1 MNKKM
6 SRFIS
11 ALLVVAMVCAM
22 VPAVF
27 AAVTGVSISGAPS
40 GEVEIGYTTPL
51 TATVIGD
58 EGTDQT
64 VTWSSSAPTTV
75 SVSNGEIKALAA
87 GTATITATST
97 ADHTKSATCEIK
109 VKSTV
114 PVTGVTLVPPSL
126 TLTVGGTET
135 LTATVAPGN
144 ATNKNVTWSS
154 DKDTVATVSN
164 GTVTAVGV
172 GNATITVTT
181 EDGSKTAT
189 CNVTVSKAN
198 VSIDPTLVF
207 TKTVAVGTDIS
218 AIGLPATGE
227 ITVSGS
233 TKVIY
238 NILWSPDGYNKN
250 KAGTYTLKGT
260 PSLKAEDAG
269 NYNLTTTE
277 VTAEITVVEGP
288 TIQVTALS
296 SEMLVKKGA
305 TGKTLS
311 VTATATAGDG
321 TTNLT
326 SNLKYQW
333 KVSDTVNGTF
343 VNVANGASPVF
354 AIPTDTIGVKY
365 YACELTVKDPKTDT
379 EAKRMTNAIKVEVCG
394 AYRVRLATDGDTNK
408 PITVGTKP
416 TITATVEQFN
426 EKNNSF
432 EPALSYNKLTWK
444 LATSGDQYKFATLTP
459 DSTNRRAVLNTFG
472 VESTNAAT
480 KMTVKVVLTEE
491 YYSEISF
498 DVKAGSAQKITV
510 PSVGGGAT
518 FTASAF
524 MNAVKAATTNTEFDY
539 VMFTAPSN
547 GTLYESI
554 SSKTKITTGDKCFY
568 NPGKNDYA
576 LDGIYFVPAANAKE
590 PSVSYV
596 AYNPSGGVVAAGT
609 VVISGSAGDIV
620 YETSSNQS
628 VKFDEA
634 DFQKFF
640 ATVFKRGTLSYV
652 NFDVKY
658 DNNLNTRTHGYLY
671 ESSDRNADYVRE
683 NRDYVY
689 DVTSRQCDLDTI
701 VFTAGTR
708 TSKYT
713 VTIPFTAYGT
723 EYNSTKAVYVNGY
736 VTISVNDGKAT
747 TIYSVGTSFKGD
759 LYKAMIPDNYTEREV
774 KGFYVE
780 FGTVTGGKLYY
791 DYKTIA
797 SAKEVSSKTVF
808 FFDAGRNELDL
819 SDVYFVPEAGATTAK
834 VTYTIYNNKTKV
846 DTGSLTF
853 TVIQQTKSNYFSDVT
868 ESNTG
873 KWSANSIDFM
883 SANELVTG
891 TAAKTFSPNQT
902 MTRAMLVTIL
912 YRVADKPSVK
922 NVSNPFTDVKAGTYY
937 YDAVLWAYKNNIVT
951 GTSNTTFN
959 PNGAVTREQIAAI
972 LYRYAG
978 SPRVNASLKGYSDQN
993 KVSTYATTA
1002 MEWAVKNGIITGKS
1016 ATTLDPTGKGTRAE
1030 VAVMLHRYLTK

>member
-27 AAVTGVSISGAPS
+27 AAVTGVTIKNAPT
-40 GEVEIGYTTPL
+40 EAIF
-51 TATVIGD
+51 
-58 EGTDQT
+58 EGT
-64 VTWSSSAPTTV
+64 V
-75 SVSNGEIKALAA
+75 
-87 GTATITATST
+87 
-97 ADHTKSATCEIK
+97 
-109 VKSTV
+109 
-114 PVTGVTLVPPSL
+114 L
-126 TLTVGGTET
+126 TLTAEVTKENEADVVPA
-135 LTATVAPGN
+135 LQWASSDATVASVDA
-144 ATNKNVTWSS
+144 ATGVVTAL
-154 DKDTVATVSN
+154 KEGTAAI
-164 GTVTAVGV
+164 TVTAGE
-172 GNATITVTT
+172 GI
-181 EDGSKTAT
+181 TAT
-189 CNVTVSKAN
+189 CNITVAPKTPTSYTVTPNTLTVVKGIT
-198 VSIDPTLVF
+198 IDELSTKLPKKVTAVFGDKRSDVCDVTWDPRTFDNTKVGVEQTLSAIKVDLPAGAEVDPSAMPTL
-207 TKTVAVGTDIS
+207 TV
-218 AIGLPATGE
+218 
-227 ITVSGS
+227 
-233 TKVIY
+233 
-238 NILWSPDGYNKN
+238 
-250 KAGTYTLKGT
+250 
-260 PSLKAEDAG
+260 
-269 NYNLTTTE
+269 
-277 VTAEITVVEGP
+277 TVVEGP

-326 SNLKYQW
+326 PNLKYQW
-333 KVSDTVNGTF
+333 KVSDAVNGTF
-343 VNVANGASPVF
+343 VNVANGTSSTF
-354 AIPTDTIGVKY
+354 IIPTDTIGVKY

-379 EAKRMTNAIKVEVCG
+379 EAKRMTDAIKVEVCG

-426 EKNNSF
+426 EKTNSF
-432 EPALSYNKLTWK
+432 EPAVNYNNLKWSLST
-444 LATSGDQYKFATLTP
+444 TGDQYKFATLTP
-459 DSTNRRAVLNTFG
+459 DSTGRRAVLNTFG
-472 VESTNAAT
+472 VETTNTST
-480 KMTVKVVLTEE
+480 KMTVKVMIEGTE
-491 YYSEISF
+491 YFSEVAF

-596 AYNPSGGVVAAGT
+596 AYNTFGGVVAAGT

-689 DVTSRQCDLDTI
+689 DATSRQYDLDTI

-819 SDVYFVPEAGATTAK
+819 TDVYFVPEAGATTAK
-834 VTYTIYNNKTKV
+834 VTYTIYNNKTKI

>member
-27 AAVTGVSISGAPS
+27 AAVTGVTIKNAPT
-40 GEVEIGYTTPL
+40 EAIF
-51 TATVIGD
+51 
-58 EGTDQT
+58 EGT
-64 VTWSSSAPTTV
+64 V
-75 SVSNGEIKALAA
+75 
-87 GTATITATST
+87 
-97 ADHTKSATCEIK
+97 
-109 VKSTV
+109 
-114 PVTGVTLVPPSL
+114 L
-126 TLTVGGTET
+126 TLTAEVTKENEADVVPA
-135 LTATVAPGN
+135 LQWASSDATVASVDA
-144 ATNKNVTWSS
+144 ATGVVTAL
-154 DKDTVATVSN
+154 KEGTAAI
-164 GTVTAVGV
+164 TVTAGEKSASCNIKVAPKTPTSYTVTPNTLTVVKGITIDELTTKLPSKVTAVFGDKRSDVCDVTWDPRTFDNTKVGV
-172 GNATITVTT
+172 EQTLSAIKVDLPAGAEV
-181 EDGSKTAT
+181 DPSAM
-189 CNVTVSKAN
+189 
-198 VSIDPTLVF
+198 PTL
-207 TKTVAVGTDIS
+207 TV
-218 AIGLPATGE
+218 
-227 ITVSGS
+227 
-233 TKVIY
+233 
-238 NILWSPDGYNKN
+238 
-250 KAGTYTLKGT
+250 
-260 PSLKAEDAG
+260 
-269 NYNLTTTE
+269 
-277 VTAEITVVEGP
+277 TVVEGP

-326 SNLKYQW
+326 LNLKYQW
-333 KVSDTVNGTF
+333 KVSDAVNGTF
-343 VNVANGASPVF
+343 VNVANGTSSTF
-354 AIPTDTIGVKY
+354 IIPTDTIGVKY
-365 YACELTVKDPKTDT
+365 YACELTVKGPKTDT
-379 EAKRMTNAIKVEVCG
+379 EAKRMTDAIKVEVCG

-426 EKNNSF
+426 EKTNSF
-432 EPALSYNKLTWK
+432 EPTVNYNNLKWSLST
-444 LATSGDQYKFATLTP
+444 TGDQYKFATLTP
-459 DSTNRRAVLNTFG
+459 DSTGRRAVLNTFG
-472 VESTNAAT
+472 VETTNTST
-480 KMTVKVVLTEE
+480 KMTVKVMIEGTE
-491 YYSEISF
+491 YFSEVAF

-596 AYNPSGGVVAAGT
+596 AYNTFGGVVAAGT

-689 DVTSRQCDLDTI
+689 DATSRQYDLDTI

-819 SDVYFVPEAGATTAK
+819 TDVYFVPEAGATTAK
-834 VTYTIYNNKTKV
+834 ITYTIYNNKTKV

>member
-27 AAVTGVSISGAPS
+27 AAVTGVTIKNAPT
-40 GEVEIGYTTPL
+40 EAIF
-51 TATVIGD
+51 
-58 EGTDQT
+58 EGT
-64 VTWSSSAPTTV
+64 V
-75 SVSNGEIKALAA
+75 
-87 GTATITATST
+87 
-97 ADHTKSATCEIK
+97 
-109 VKSTV
+109 
-114 PVTGVTLVPPSL
+114 L
-126 TLTVGGTET
+126 TLTAEVTKENEADVVPA
-135 LTATVAPGN
+135 LQWASSDATVASVDA
-144 ATNKNVTWSS
+144 ATGVVTAL
-154 DKDTVATVSN
+154 KEGTAAI
-164 GTVTAVGV
+164 TVTAGEGITASCNITVAPKTPTSYTVTPNTLTVVKGITIDELTTKLPSKVTAVFGGKRSDVCDVTWDPRTFDNTKVGV
-172 GNATITVTT
+172 EQTLSAIKVDLPAGAEV
-181 EDGSKTAT
+181 DPSAM
-189 CNVTVSKAN
+189 
-198 VSIDPTLVF
+198 PTL
-207 TKTVAVGTDIS
+207 TV
-218 AIGLPATGE
+218 
-227 ITVSGS
+227 
-233 TKVIY
+233 
-238 NILWSPDGYNKN
+238 
-250 KAGTYTLKGT
+250 
-260 PSLKAEDAG
+260 
-269 NYNLTTTE
+269 
-277 VTAEITVVEGP
+277 TVVEGP

-305 TGKTLS
+305 IGKTLS

-326 SNLKYQW
+326 PNLKYQW
-333 KVSDTVNGTF
+333 KVSDAVNGTF
-343 VNVANGASPVF
+343 VNVANGTSSTF
-354 AIPTDTIGVKY
+354 IIPTDTIGVKY

-379 EAKRMTNAIKVEVCG
+379 EAKRMTDAIKVEVCG

-426 EKNNSF
+426 EKTNSF
-432 EPALSYNKLTWK
+432 EPAVNYNNLKWSLST
-444 LATSGDQYKFATLTP
+444 TGDQYKFATLTP
-459 DSTNRRAVLNTFG
+459 DSTSRRAVLNTFG
-472 VESTNAAT
+472 VETTNTST
-480 KMTVKVVLTEE
+480 KMTVKVMIEGTE
-491 YYSEISF
+491 YFSEVAF

-596 AYNPSGGVVAAGT
+596 AYNTFGGVVAAGT

-689 DVTSRQCDLDTI
+689 DATSRQYDLDTI

-834 VTYTIYNNKTKV
+834 VTYTIYNNKTKI

>member
-27 AAVTGVSISGAPS
+27 AAVTGVTIKNAPT
-40 GEVEIGYTTPL
+40 EAIF
-51 TATVIGD
+51 
-58 EGTDQT
+58 EGT
-64 VTWSSSAPTTV
+64 V
-75 SVSNGEIKALAA
+75 
-87 GTATITATST
+87 
-97 ADHTKSATCEIK
+97 
-109 VKSTV
+109 
-114 PVTGVTLVPPSL
+114 L
-126 TLTVGGTET
+126 TLTAEVTKENEADEVPA
-135 LTATVAPGN
+135 LQWASSDATVASVDA
-144 ATNKNVTWSS
+144 ATGVVTAL
-154 DKDTVATVSN
+154 KEGTAAI
-164 GTVTAVGV
+164 TVTAGEKSASCNIKVAPKTPTSYTVTPNTLTVVKGITIDELTTKLPSKVTAVFGDKRSDVCDVTWDPRTFDNTKVGV
-172 GNATITVTT
+172 EQTLSAIKVDLPAGAEV
-181 EDGSKTAT
+181 DPSAM
-189 CNVTVSKAN
+189 
-198 VSIDPTLVF
+198 PTL
-207 TKTVAVGTDIS
+207 TV
-218 AIGLPATGE
+218 
-227 ITVSGS
+227 
-233 TKVIY
+233 
-238 NILWSPDGYNKN
+238 
-250 KAGTYTLKGT
+250 
-260 PSLKAEDAG
+260 
-269 NYNLTTTE
+269 
-277 VTAEITVVEGP
+277 TVVEGP

-326 SNLKYQW
+326 PNLKYQW
-333 KVSDTVNGTF
+333 KVSDAVNGTF
-343 VNVANGASPVF
+343 VNVANGTSSTF
-354 AIPTDTIGVKY
+354 IIPTDTIGVKY

-379 EAKRMTNAIKVEVCG
+379 EAKRMTDAIKVEVCG

-426 EKNNSF
+426 EKTNSF
-432 EPALSYNKLTWK
+432 EPAVNYNNLKWSLST
-444 LATSGDQYKFATLTP
+444 TGDQYKFATLTP
-459 DSTNRRAVLNTFG
+459 DSTGRRAVLNTFG
-472 VESTNAAT
+472 VETTNTST
-480 KMTVKVVLTEE
+480 KMTVKVMIEGTE
-491 YYSEISF
+491 YFSEVAF

-596 AYNPSGGVVAAGT
+596 AYNTFGGVVAAGT

-689 DVTSRQCDLDTI
+689 DATSRQYDLDTI

-819 SDVYFVPEAGATTAK
+819 TDVYFVPEAGATTAK
-834 VTYTIYNNKTKV
+834 VTYTIYNNKTKI

>member
-27 AAVTGVSISGAPS
+27 AAVTGVTIKNAPT
-40 GEVEIGYTTPL
+40 EAIF
-51 TATVIGD
+51 
-58 EGTDQT
+58 EGT
-64 VTWSSSAPTTV
+64 V
-75 SVSNGEIKALAA
+75 
-87 GTATITATST
+87 
-97 ADHTKSATCEIK
+97 
-109 VKSTV
+109 
-114 PVTGVTLVPPSL
+114 L
-126 TLTVGGTET
+126 TLTAEVTKENEADVVPA
-135 LTATVAPGN
+135 LQWASSDATVASVDA
-144 ATNKNVTWSS
+144 ATGVVTAL
-154 DKDTVATVSN
+154 KEGTAAI
-164 GTVTAVGV
+164 TVTAGEGITASCNITVAPKTPTSYTVTPNTLTVVKGITIDELTTKLPSKVTAVFGDKRSDVCDVTWDPCTFDNTKVGV
-172 GNATITVTT
+172 EQTLSAIKVDLPAGAEV
-181 EDGSKTAT
+181 DPSAM
-189 CNVTVSKAN
+189 
-198 VSIDPTLVF
+198 PTL
-207 TKTVAVGTDIS
+207 TV
-218 AIGLPATGE
+218 
-227 ITVSGS
+227 
-233 TKVIY
+233 
-238 NILWSPDGYNKN
+238 
-250 KAGTYTLKGT
+250 
-260 PSLKAEDAG
+260 
-269 NYNLTTTE
+269 
-277 VTAEITVVEGP
+277 TVVEGP

-326 SNLKYQW
+326 ANLKYQW
-333 KVSDTVNGTF
+333 KVSDAVNGTF
-343 VNVANGASPVF
+343 VNVANGTSSTF
-354 AIPTDTIGVKY
+354 IIPTDTIGVKY

-379 EAKRMTNAIKVEVCG
+379 EAKRMTDAIKVEVCG

-426 EKNNSF
+426 EKTNSF
-432 EPALSYNKLTWK
+432 EPAVNYNNLKWSLST
-444 LATSGDQYKFATLTP
+444 TGDQYKFATLTP
-459 DSTNRRAVLNTFG
+459 DSTGRRAVLNTFG
-472 VESTNAAT
+472 VETTNTST
-480 KMTVKVVLTEE
+480 KMTVKVMIEGTE
-491 YYSEISF
+491 YFSEVAF

-596 AYNPSGGVVAAGT
+596 AYNTFGGVVAAGT

-689 DVTSRQCDLDTI
+689 DATSRQYDLDTI

-951 GTSNTTFN
+951 GTSSTTFN

>member
-1 MNKKM
+1 M
-6 SRFIS
+6 
-11 ALLVVAMVCAM
+11 
-22 VPAVF
+22 
-27 AAVTGVSISGAPS
+27 
-40 GEVEIGYTTPL
+40 
-51 TATVIGD
+51 
-58 EGTDQT
+58 
-64 VTWSSSAPTTV
+64 
-75 SVSNGEIKALAA
+75 
-87 GTATITATST
+87 
-97 ADHTKSATCEIK
+97 
-109 VKSTV
+109 
-114 PVTGVTLVPPSL
+114 
-126 TLTVGGTET
+126 
-135 LTATVAPGN
+135 
-144 ATNKNVTWSS
+144 
-154 DKDTVATVSN
+154 
-164 GTVTAVGV
+164 
-172 GNATITVTT
+172 
-181 EDGSKTAT
+181 
-189 CNVTVSKAN
+189 
-198 VSIDPTLVF
+198 
-207 TKTVAVGTDIS
+207 
-218 AIGLPATGE
+218 
-227 ITVSGS
+227 
-233 TKVIY
+233 
-238 NILWSPDGYNKN
+238 
-250 KAGTYTLKGT
+250 
-260 PSLKAEDAG
+260 
-269 NYNLTTTE
+269 
-277 VTAEITVVEGP
+277 
-288 TIQVTALS
+288 
-296 SEMLVKKGA
+296 
-305 TGKTLS
+305 
-311 VTATATAGDG
+311 
-321 TTNLT
+321 
-326 SNLKYQW
+326 
-333 KVSDTVNGTF
+333 
-343 VNVANGASPVF
+343 
-354 AIPTDTIGVKY
+354 
-365 YACELTVKDPKTDT
+365 
-379 EAKRMTNAIKVEVCG
+379 
-394 AYRVRLATDGDTNK
+394 
-408 PITVGTKP
+408 
-416 TITATVEQFN
+416 
-426 EKNNSF
+426 
-432 EPALSYNKLTWK
+432 
-444 LATSGDQYKFATLTP
+444 
-459 DSTNRRAVLNTFG
+459 
-472 VESTNAAT
+472 
-480 KMTVKVVLTEE
+480 
-491 YYSEISF
+491 
-498 DVKAGSAQKITV
+498 
-510 PSVGGGAT
+510 
-518 FTASAF
+518 
-524 MNAVKAATTNTEFDY
+524 
-539 VMFTAPSN
+539 
-547 GTLYESI
+547 
-554 SSKTKITTGDKCFY
+554 
-568 NPGKNDYA
+568 
-576 LDGIYFVPAANAKE
+576 
-590 PSVSYV
+590 
-596 AYNPSGGVVAAGT
+596 
-609 VVISGSAGDIV
+609 
-620 YETSSNQS
+620 
-628 VKFDEA
+628 
-634 DFQKFF
+634 
-640 ATVFKRGTLSYV
+640 FKRGTLSYV

-689 DVTSRQCDLDTI
+689 DATSRQYDLDTI

-819 SDVYFVPEAGATTAK
+819 TDVYFVPEAGATTAK
-834 VTYTIYNNKTKV
+834 VTYTIYNNKTKI

>member
-27 AAVTGVSISGAPS
+27 AAVTGVTIKNAPT
-40 GEVEIGYTTPL
+40 EAIF
-51 TATVIGD
+51 
-58 EGTDQT
+58 EGT
-64 VTWSSSAPTTV
+64 V
-75 SVSNGEIKALAA
+75 
-87 GTATITATST
+87 
-97 ADHTKSATCEIK
+97 
-109 VKSTV
+109 
-114 PVTGVTLVPPSL
+114 L
-126 TLTVGGTET
+126 TLTAEVTKENEADVVPA
-135 LTATVAPGN
+135 LQWASSDATVASVDA
-144 ATNKNVTWSS
+144 ATGVVTAL
-154 DKDTVATVSN
+154 KEGTAAI
-164 GTVTAVGV
+164 TVTAGEGITASCNITVAPKTPTSYTVTPNTLTVVKGITIDELTTKLPSKVTAVFGDKRSDVCDVTWDPRTFDNTKVGV
-172 GNATITVTT
+172 EQTLSAIKVDLPAGAEV
-181 EDGSKTAT
+181 DPSAM
-189 CNVTVSKAN
+189 
-198 VSIDPTLVF
+198 PTL
-207 TKTVAVGTDIS
+207 TV
-218 AIGLPATGE
+218 
-227 ITVSGS
+227 
-233 TKVIY
+233 
-238 NILWSPDGYNKN
+238 
-250 KAGTYTLKGT
+250 
-260 PSLKAEDAG
+260 
-269 NYNLTTTE
+269 
-277 VTAEITVVEGP
+277 TVVEGP

-326 SNLKYQW
+326 PNLKYQW
-333 KVSDTVNGTF
+333 KVSDAVNGTF
-343 VNVANGASPVF
+343 VNVANGTSSTF
-354 AIPTDTIGVKY
+354 IIPTDTIGVKY

-379 EAKRMTNAIKVEVCG
+379 EAKRMTDAIKVEVCG

-426 EKNNSF
+426 EKTNSF
-432 EPALSYNKLTWK
+432 EPAVNYNNLKWSLST
-444 LATSGDQYKFATLTP
+444 TGDQYKFATLTP
-459 DSTNRRAVLNTFG
+459 DSTGRRAVLNTFG
-472 VESTNAAT
+472 VETTNTST
-480 KMTVKVVLTEE
+480 KMTVKVMIEGTE
-491 YYSEISF
+491 YFSEVAF

-596 AYNPSGGVVAAGT
+596 AYNTFGGVVAAGT

-689 DVTSRQCDLDTI
+689 DATSRQYDLDTI

-834 VTYTIYNNKTKV
+834 VTYTIYNNKTKI

>member
-27 AAVTGVSISGAPS
+27 AAVTGVTIKNAPT
-40 GEVEIGYTTPL
+40 EAIF
-51 TATVIGD
+51 
-58 EGTDQT
+58 EGT
-64 VTWSSSAPTTV
+64 V
-75 SVSNGEIKALAA
+75 
-87 GTATITATST
+87 
-97 ADHTKSATCEIK
+97 
-109 VKSTV
+109 
-114 PVTGVTLVPPSL
+114 L
-126 TLTVGGTET
+126 TLTAEVTKENEADVVPA
-135 LTATVAPGN
+135 LQWASSDATVASVDA
-144 ATNKNVTWSS
+144 ATGVVTAL
-154 DKDTVATVSN
+154 KEGTAAI
-164 GTVTAVGV
+164 TVTAGEKSASCNIKVAPKTPTSYTVTPNTLTVVKGITIDELTTKLPSKVTAVFGDKRSDVCDVTWDPRTFDNTKVGV
-172 GNATITVTT
+172 
-181 EDGSKTAT
+181 EQ
-189 CNVTVSKAN
+189 
-198 VSIDPTLVF
+198 TL
-207 TKTVAVGTDIS
+207 S
-218 AIGLPATGE
+218 AIKVGLPAGAEVDPSAMPTL
-227 ITVSGS
+227 TV
-233 TKVIY
+233 
-238 NILWSPDGYNKN
+238 
-250 KAGTYTLKGT
+250 
-260 PSLKAEDAG
+260 
-269 NYNLTTTE
+269 
-277 VTAEITVVEGP
+277 TVVEGP

-326 SNLKYQW
+326 PNLKYQW
-333 KVSDTVNGTF
+333 KVSDAVNGTF
-343 VNVANGASPVF
+343 VNVANGTSSTF
-354 AIPTDTIGVKY
+354 IIPTDTIGVKY

-379 EAKRMTNAIKVEVCG
+379 EAKRMTDAIKVEVCG

-426 EKNNSF
+426 EKTNSF
-432 EPALSYNKLTWK
+432 EPAVNYNNLKWSLST
-444 LATSGDQYKFATLTP
+444 TGDQYKFATLTP
-459 DSTNRRAVLNTFG
+459 DSTGRRAVLNTFG
-472 VESTNAAT
+472 VETTNTST
-480 KMTVKVVLTEE
+480 KMTVKVMIEGTE
-491 YYSEISF
+491 YFSEVAF

-596 AYNPSGGVVAAGT
+596 AYNTFGGVVAAGT

-683 NRDYVY
+683 TRDYVY
-689 DVTSRQCDLDTI
+689 DATSRQYDLDTI

-951 GTSNTTFN
+951 GTSSTTFN

>member
-27 AAVTGVSISGAPS
+27 AAVTGVTIKNAPT
-40 GEVEIGYTTPL
+40 EAIF
-51 TATVIGD
+51 
-58 EGTDQT
+58 EGT
-64 VTWSSSAPTTV
+64 V
-75 SVSNGEIKALAA
+75 
-87 GTATITATST
+87 
-97 ADHTKSATCEIK
+97 
-109 VKSTV
+109 
-114 PVTGVTLVPPSL
+114 L
-126 TLTVGGTET
+126 TLTAEVTKENEADEVPA
-135 LTATVAPGN
+135 LQWASSDATVASVDA
-144 ATNKNVTWSS
+144 ATGVVTAL
-154 DKDTVATVSN
+154 KEGTAAI
-164 GTVTAVGV
+164 TVTAGEKSASCNIKVAPKTPTSYTGYTDKLTVVKGITIDELTTKLPEKVTANFSDKRSDVCDVAWDPRTFDNTKVGV
-172 GNATITVTT
+172 EQTLSAIKVDLPAGAEV
-181 EDGSKTAT
+181 DPSAM
-189 CNVTVSKAN
+189 
-198 VSIDPTLVF
+198 PTL
-207 TKTVAVGTDIS
+207 TV
-218 AIGLPATGE
+218 
-227 ITVSGS
+227 
-233 TKVIY
+233 
-238 NILWSPDGYNKN
+238 
-250 KAGTYTLKGT
+250 
-260 PSLKAEDAG
+260 
-269 NYNLTTTE
+269 
-277 VTAEITVVEGP
+277 TVVEGP

-326 SNLKYQW
+326 PNLKYQW
-333 KVSDTVNGTF
+333 KVSDTVNGIF
-343 VNVANGASPVF
+343 GNVANGTSSTFV
-354 AIPTDTIGVKY
+354 IPTDTIGVKY

-379 EAKRMTNAIKVEVCG
+379 EAKRMTDAIKVEVCG

-426 EKNNSF
+426 EKTNSF
-432 EPALSYNKLTWK
+432 EPALSYNKLTWS
-444 LATSGDQYKFATLTP
+444 LATGGDQYKFATLTP
-459 DSTNRRAVLNTFG
+459 DSTGRRAVLNTFG

-480 KMTVKVVLTEE
+480 KMTVKVVLEGTE
-491 YYSEISF
+491 YYGEVAF

-524 MNAVKAATTNTEFDY
+524 MNAVKAATYNTEFDY

-554 SSKTKITTGDKCFY
+554 SSKIKITTGDKCFY

-596 AYNPSGGVVAAGT
+596 AYNTFGGVVAAGT

-689 DVTSRQCDLDTI
+689 DATSRQYDLDTI

-819 SDVYFVPEAGATTAK
+819 TDVYFVPEAGATTAK

-978 SPRVNASLKGYSDQN
+978 SPRVNASLRGYSDQN

>member
-27 AAVTGVSISGAPS
+27 AAVTGVTIKNAPT
-40 GEVEIGYTTPL
+40 EAIF
-51 TATVIGD
+51 
-58 EGTDQT
+58 EGT
-64 VTWSSSAPTTV
+64 V
-75 SVSNGEIKALAA
+75 
-87 GTATITATST
+87 
-97 ADHTKSATCEIK
+97 
-109 VKSTV
+109 
-114 PVTGVTLVPPSL
+114 L
-126 TLTVGGTET
+126 TLTAEVTKENEADEVPA
-135 LTATVAPGN
+135 LQWASSDATVASVDPSTGV
-144 ATNKNVTWSS
+144 VTAL
-154 DKDTVATVSN
+154 KEGTAAI
-164 GTVTAVGV
+164 TVTAGEKSASCNIKVAPKTPTSYTVTPNTLTVVKGITIDELTTKLPSKVTAVFGDKRSDVCDVTWDPRTFDNTKVGV
-172 GNATITVTT
+172 EQTLSAIKVDLPAGAEV
-181 EDGSKTAT
+181 DPSAM
-189 CNVTVSKAN
+189 
-198 VSIDPTLVF
+198 PTL
-207 TKTVAVGTDIS
+207 TV
-218 AIGLPATGE
+218 
-227 ITVSGS
+227 
-233 TKVIY
+233 
-238 NILWSPDGYNKN
+238 
-250 KAGTYTLKGT
+250 
-260 PSLKAEDAG
+260 
-269 NYNLTTTE
+269 
-277 VTAEITVVEGP
+277 TVVEGP

-343 VNVANGASPVF
+343 VNVANGTSSNF
-354 AIPTDTIGVKY
+354 IIPTDTIGVKY
-365 YACELTVKDPKTDT
+365 YACELTVKDPRTDT
-379 EAKRMTNAIKVEVCG
+379 EAKRMTDAIKVEVCG

-426 EKNNSF
+426 EKPNSF
-432 EPALSYNKLTWK
+432 EPAVNYNNLKWSLST
-444 LATSGDQYKFATLTP
+444 TGDQYKFATLTP
-459 DSTNRRAVLNTFG
+459 DSTGRRAVLNTFG
-472 VESTNAAT
+472 VETTNTST
-480 KMTVKVVLTEE
+480 KMTVKVMIEGTE
-491 YYSEISF
+491 YFSEVAF

-596 AYNPSGGVVAAGT
+596 AYNTFGGVVAAGT

-689 DVTSRQCDLDTI
+689 DATSRQYDLDTI

-834 VTYTIYNNKTKV
+834 VTYTIYNNKTKI

>member
-27 AAVTGVSISGAPS
+27 AAVTGVTIKNAPT
-40 GEVEIGYTTPL
+40 EAIF
-51 TATVIGD
+51 
-58 EGTDQT
+58 EGT
-64 VTWSSSAPTTV
+64 V
-75 SVSNGEIKALAA
+75 
-87 GTATITATST
+87 
-97 ADHTKSATCEIK
+97 
-109 VKSTV
+109 
-114 PVTGVTLVPPSL
+114 L
-126 TLTVGGTET
+126 TLTAEVTKENEADVVPA
-135 LTATVAPGN
+135 LQWASSDATVASVDA
-144 ATNKNVTWSS
+144 ATGVVTAL
-154 DKDTVATVSN
+154 KEGTAAI
-164 GTVTAVGV
+164 TVTAGE
-172 GNATITVTT
+172 GI
-181 EDGSKTAT
+181 TAT
-189 CNVTVSKAN
+189 CNITVAPKTPTSYTVTPNTLTVVKGIT
-198 VSIDPTLVF
+198 IDELSTKLPKKVTAVFGGKRSDVCDVTWDPRTFDNTKVGVEQTLSAIKVDLPAGAEVDPSAMPTL
-207 TKTVAVGTDIS
+207 TV
-218 AIGLPATGE
+218 
-227 ITVSGS
+227 
-233 TKVIY
+233 
-238 NILWSPDGYNKN
+238 
-250 KAGTYTLKGT
+250 
-260 PSLKAEDAG
+260 
-269 NYNLTTTE
+269 
-277 VTAEITVVEGP
+277 TVVEGP

-326 SNLKYQW
+326 PNLKYQW
-333 KVSDTVNGTF
+333 KVSDAVNGTF
-343 VNVANGASPVF
+343 VNVANGTSSTF
-354 AIPTDTIGVKY
+354 IIPTDTIGVKY

-379 EAKRMTNAIKVEVCG
+379 EAKRMTDAIKVEVCG

-426 EKNNSF
+426 EKTNSF
-432 EPALSYNKLTWK
+432 EPAVNYNNLKWSLST
-444 LATSGDQYKFATLTP
+444 TGDQYKFATLTP
-459 DSTNRRAVLNTFG
+459 DSTGRRAVLNTFG
-472 VESTNAAT
+472 VETTNTST
-480 KMTVKVVLTEE
+480 KMTVKVMIEGTE
-491 YYSEISF
+491 YFSEVAF

-524 MNAVKAATTNTEFDY
+524 MNAVKAATYNTEFDY

-596 AYNPSGGVVAAGT
+596 AYNTFGGVVAAGT

-689 DVTSRQCDLDTI
+689 DATSRQYDLDTI

-834 VTYTIYNNKTKV
+834 VTYTVYNNKTKV

>member
-27 AAVTGVSISGAPS
+27 A
-40 GEVEIGYTTPL
+40 
-51 TATVIGD
+51 D
-58 EGTDQT
+58 
-64 VTWSSSAPTTV
+64 
-75 SVSNGEIKALAA
+75 
-87 GTATITATST
+87 
-97 ADHTKSATCEIK
+97 
-109 VKSTV
+109 
-114 PVTGVTLVPPSL
+114 VTGVTIKNAPTEAIFEGTVL
-126 TLTVGGTET
+126 TLTAEVTKENEADEVPA
-135 LTATVAPGN
+135 LQWASSDATVASVDASTGV
-144 ATNKNVTWSS
+144 VTAL
-154 DKDTVATVSN
+154 KEGTAAI
-164 GTVTAVGV
+164 TVTAGEKSASCNIKVAPKTPTSYTVTPNTLTVVKGITIDELTTKLPSKVTAVFGDKRSDVCDVTWDPRTFDNTKVGV
-172 GNATITVTT
+172 EQTLSAIKVDLPAGAEV
-181 EDGSKTAT
+181 DPSAM
-189 CNVTVSKAN
+189 
-198 VSIDPTLVF
+198 PTL
-207 TKTVAVGTDIS
+207 TV
-218 AIGLPATGE
+218 
-227 ITVSGS
+227 
-233 TKVIY
+233 
-238 NILWSPDGYNKN
+238 
-250 KAGTYTLKGT
+250 
-260 PSLKAEDAG
+260 
-269 NYNLTTTE
+269 
-277 VTAEITVVEGP
+277 TVVEGP

-326 SNLKYQW
+326 PNLKYQW
-333 KVSDTVNGTF
+333 KVSDAVNGTF
-343 VNVANGASPVF
+343 VNVANGTSSTF
-354 AIPTDTIGVKY
+354 IIPTDTIGVKY
-365 YACELTVKDPKTDT
+365 YACELTVKDSKTDT
-379 EAKRMTNAIKVEVCG
+379 EAKRMTDAIKVEVCG

-426 EKNNSF
+426 EKTNSF
-432 EPALSYNKLTWK
+432 EPAVNYNNLKWSLST
-444 LATSGDQYKFATLTP
+444 TGDQYKFATLTP
-459 DSTNRRAVLNTFG
+459 DSTGRRAVLNTFG
-472 VESTNAAT
+472 VETTNTST
-480 KMTVKVVLTEE
+480 KMTVKVMIEGTE
-491 YYSEISF
+491 YFSEVAF

-596 AYNPSGGVVAAGT
+596 AYNTFGGVVAAGT

-689 DVTSRQCDLDTI
+689 DATSRQYDLDTI

-834 VTYTIYNNKTKV
+834 VTYTIYNNKTKI

>member
-27 AAVTGVSISGAPS
+27 AAVTGVTIKNAPT
-40 GEVEIGYTTPL
+40 EAIF
-51 TATVIGD
+51 
-58 EGTDQT
+58 EGT
-64 VTWSSSAPTTV
+64 V
-75 SVSNGEIKALAA
+75 
-87 GTATITATST
+87 
-97 ADHTKSATCEIK
+97 
-109 VKSTV
+109 
-114 PVTGVTLVPPSL
+114 L
-126 TLTVGGTET
+126 TLTAEVTKENEADVVPA
-135 LTATVAPGN
+135 LQWASSDATVASVDA
-144 ATNKNVTWSS
+144 ATGVVTAL
-154 DKDTVATVSN
+154 KEGTAAI
-164 GTVTAVGV
+164 TVTAGEGITASCNITVAPKTPTSYTVTPNTLTVVKGITIDELTTKLPSKVTAVFGDKRSDVCDVTWDPRTFDNTKVGV
-172 GNATITVTT
+172 EQTLSAIKVDLPAGAEV
-181 EDGSKTAT
+181 DPSAM
-189 CNVTVSKAN
+189 
-198 VSIDPTLVF
+198 PTL
-207 TKTVAVGTDIS
+207 TV
-218 AIGLPATGE
+218 
-227 ITVSGS
+227 
-233 TKVIY
+233 
-238 NILWSPDGYNKN
+238 
-250 KAGTYTLKGT
+250 
-260 PSLKAEDAG
+260 
-269 NYNLTTTE
+269 
-277 VTAEITVVEGP
+277 TVVEGP

-326 SNLKYQW
+326 PNLKYQW
-333 KVSDTVNGTF
+333 KVSDAVNGTF
-343 VNVANGASPVF
+343 VNVANGTSSTF
-354 AIPTDTIGVKY
+354 IIPTDTIGVKY

-379 EAKRMTNAIKVEVCG
+379 EAKRMTDAIKVEVCG

-426 EKNNSF
+426 EKTNSF
-432 EPALSYNKLTWK
+432 EPAVNYNNLKWSLST
-444 LATSGDQYKFATLTP
+444 TGDQYKFATLTP
-459 DSTNRRAVLNTFG
+459 DSTGRRAVLNTFG
-472 VESTNAAT
+472 VETTNTST
-480 KMTVKVVLTEE
+480 KMTVKVMIEGTE
-491 YYSEISF
+491 YFSEVAF

-596 AYNPSGGVVAAGT
+596 AYNTFGGVVAAGT

-689 DVTSRQCDLDTI
+689 DATSRQYDLDTI

-951 GTSNTTFN
+951 GTSSTTFN

>member
-27 AAVTGVSISGAPS
+27 AAVTGVTIKNAPT
-40 GEVEIGYTTPL
+40 EAIF
-51 TATVIGD
+51 
-58 EGTDQT
+58 EGT
-64 VTWSSSAPTTV
+64 V
-75 SVSNGEIKALAA
+75 
-87 GTATITATST
+87 
-97 ADHTKSATCEIK
+97 
-109 VKSTV
+109 
-114 PVTGVTLVPPSL
+114 L
-126 TLTVGGTET
+126 TLTAEVTKENEADVVPA
-135 LTATVAPGN
+135 LQWASSDATVASVDA
-144 ATNKNVTWSS
+144 ATGVVTAL
-154 DKDTVATVSN
+154 KEGTAAI
-164 GTVTAVGV
+164 TVTAGEGITASCNITVAPKTPTSYTVTPNTLTVVKGITIDELTTKLPSKVTAVFGDKRSDVCDVTWDPRTFDNTKVGV
-172 GNATITVTT
+172 EQTLSAIKVDLPAGAEV
-181 EDGSKTAT
+181 DPSAM
-189 CNVTVSKAN
+189 
-198 VSIDPTLVF
+198 PTL
-207 TKTVAVGTDIS
+207 TV
-218 AIGLPATGE
+218 
-227 ITVSGS
+227 
-233 TKVIY
+233 
-238 NILWSPDGYNKN
+238 
-250 KAGTYTLKGT
+250 
-260 PSLKAEDAG
+260 
-269 NYNLTTTE
+269 
-277 VTAEITVVEGP
+277 TVVEGP

-326 SNLKYQW
+326 PNLKYQW
-333 KVSDTVNGTF
+333 KVSDAVNGTF
-343 VNVANGASPVF
+343 VNVANGTSSTF
-354 AIPTDTIGVKY
+354 IIPTDTIGVKY
-365 YACELTVKDPKTDT
+365 YACELTVKDSKTDT
-379 EAKRMTNAIKVEVCG
+379 EAKRMTDAIKVEVCG

-426 EKNNSF
+426 EKTNSF
-432 EPALSYNKLTWK
+432 EPAVNYNNLKWSLST
-444 LATSGDQYKFATLTP
+444 TGDQYKFATLTP
-459 DSTNRRAVLNTFG
+459 DSTGRRAVLNTFG
-472 VESTNAAT
+472 VETTNTST
-480 KMTVKVVLTEE
+480 KMTVKVMIEGTE
-491 YYSEISF
+491 YFSEVAF

-596 AYNPSGGVVAAGT
+596 AYNTFGGVVAAGT

-689 DVTSRQCDLDTI
+689 DATSRQYDLDTI

-951 GTSNTTFN
+951 GTSSTTFN

>member
-27 AAVTGVSISGAPS
+27 AAVTGVTIKNAPT
-40 GEVEIGYTTPL
+40 EAIF
-51 TATVIGD
+51 
-58 EGTDQT
+58 EGT
-64 VTWSSSAPTTV
+64 V
-75 SVSNGEIKALAA
+75 
-87 GTATITATST
+87 
-97 ADHTKSATCEIK
+97 
-109 VKSTV
+109 
-114 PVTGVTLVPPSL
+114 L
-126 TLTVGGTET
+126 TLTAEVTKENEADVVPA
-135 LTATVAPGN
+135 LQWASSDATVASVDA
-144 ATNKNVTWSS
+144 ATGVVTAL
-154 DKDTVATVSN
+154 KEGTAAI
-164 GTVTAVGV
+164 TVTAGEGITASCNITVAPKTPTSYTVTPNTLTVVKGITTEELTTKLPSKVTAVFGDKRSDVCDVTWDPRTFDNTKVGV
-172 GNATITVTT
+172 EQTLSAIKVDLPAGAEV
-181 EDGSKTAT
+181 DPSAM
-189 CNVTVSKAN
+189 
-198 VSIDPTLVF
+198 PTL
-207 TKTVAVGTDIS
+207 TV
-218 AIGLPATGE
+218 
-227 ITVSGS
+227 
-233 TKVIY
+233 
-238 NILWSPDGYNKN
+238 
-250 KAGTYTLKGT
+250 
-260 PSLKAEDAG
+260 
-269 NYNLTTTE
+269 
-277 VTAEITVVEGP
+277 TVVEGP

-326 SNLKYQW
+326 LNLKYQW
-333 KVSDTVNGTF
+333 KVSDAVNGTF
-343 VNVANGASPVF
+343 VNVANGTSSTF
-354 AIPTDTIGVKY
+354 IIPTDTIGVKY
-365 YACELTVKDPKTDT
+365 YACELTVKDQKTDT
-379 EAKRMTNAIKVEVCG
+379 EAKRMTDAIKVEVCG

-426 EKNNSF
+426 EKTNSF
-432 EPALSYNKLTWK
+432 EPAVNYNNLKWSLST
-444 LATSGDQYKFATLTP
+444 TGDQYKFATLTP
-459 DSTNRRAVLNTFG
+459 DSTGRRAVLNTFG
-472 VESTNAAT
+472 VETTNTST
-480 KMTVKVVLTEE
+480 KMTVKVMIEGTE
-491 YYSEISF
+491 YFSEVAF

-596 AYNPSGGVVAAGT
+596 AYNTFGGVVAAGT
-609 VVISGSAGDIV
+609 AVISGSAGDIV

-689 DVTSRQCDLDTI
+689 DATSRQYDLDTI

-951 GTSNTTFN
+951 GTSSTTFN

>member
-27 AAVTGVSISGAPS
+27 AAVTGVTIKNAPT
-40 GEVEIGYTTPL
+40 EAIF
-51 TATVIGD
+51 
-58 EGTDQT
+58 EGT
-64 VTWSSSAPTTV
+64 V
-75 SVSNGEIKALAA
+75 
-87 GTATITATST
+87 
-97 ADHTKSATCEIK
+97 
-109 VKSTV
+109 
-114 PVTGVTLVPPSL
+114 L
-126 TLTVGGTET
+126 TLTAEVTKENEADVVPA
-135 LTATVAPGN
+135 LQWASSDATVASVDA
-144 ATNKNVTWSS
+144 ATGVVTAL
-154 DKDTVATVSN
+154 KEGTAAI
-164 GTVTAVGV
+164 TVTAGE
-172 GNATITVTT
+172 GI
-181 EDGSKTAT
+181 TAT
-189 CNVTVSKAN
+189 CNITVAPKTPTSYTVTPNTLTVVKGIT
-198 VSIDPTLVF
+198 IDELSTKLPKKVTAVFGGKRSDVCDVTWDPRTFDNTKVGVEQTLSAIKVDLPAGAEVDPSAMPTL
-207 TKTVAVGTDIS
+207 TV
-218 AIGLPATGE
+218 
-227 ITVSGS
+227 
-233 TKVIY
+233 
-238 NILWSPDGYNKN
+238 
-250 KAGTYTLKGT
+250 
-260 PSLKAEDAG
+260 
-269 NYNLTTTE
+269 
-277 VTAEITVVEGP
+277 TVVEGP

-326 SNLKYQW
+326 PNLKYQW
-333 KVSDTVNGTF
+333 KVSDAVNGTF
-343 VNVANGASPVF
+343 VNVANGTSSTF
-354 AIPTDTIGVKY
+354 IIPTDTIGVKY

-379 EAKRMTNAIKVEVCG
+379 EAKRMTDAIKVEVCG

-426 EKNNSF
+426 EKTNSF
-432 EPALSYNKLTWK
+432 EPAVNYNNLKWSLST
-444 LATSGDQYKFATLTP
+444 TGDQYKFATLTP
-459 DSTNRRAVLNTFG
+459 DSTGRRAVLNTFG
-472 VESTNAAT
+472 VETTNTST
-480 KMTVKVVLTEE
+480 KMTVKVMIEGTE
-491 YYSEISF
+491 YFSEVAF

-596 AYNPSGGVVAAGT
+596 AYNTFGGVVAAGT

-689 DVTSRQCDLDTI
+689 DATSRQYDLDTI

-834 VTYTIYNNKTKV
+834 VTYTIYNNKTKI

>member
-27 AAVTGVSISGAPS
+27 AAVTGVTISGAPS
-40 GEVEIGYTTPL
+40 GEVEIGYTTTL
-51 TATVIGD
+51 TATVTGD

-64 VTWSSSAPTTV
+64 VTWSSNAPNIV
-75 SVSNGEIKALAA
+75 SVDNGKITALTA

-97 ADHTKSATCEIK
+97 ADSAKSGTCTIK
-109 VKSTV
+109 VKSAV
-114 PVTGVTLVPPSL
+114 PVTGVTLNPSSL
-126 TLTVGGTET
+126 TLTVGGTGT
-135 LTATVAPGN
+135 LTATVEPKN
-144 ATNKNVTWSS
+144 ATNQNVTWSS
-154 DKDTVATVSN
+154 SSEAVATVSN
-164 GTVTAVGV
+164 GTVTAVGA
-172 GNATITVTT
+172 GEATITA
-181 EDGSKTAT
+181 ESEANPDIKAT
-189 CNVTVSKAN
+189 CTVTVGKKPLTISQPQ
-198 VSIDPTLVF
+198 VYE
-207 TKTVAVGTDIS
+207 KTVAVGTAFADL
-218 AIGLPATGE
+218 GLPASGE

-233 TKVIY
+233 TKVTYSIQ
-238 NILWSPDGYNKN
+238 WSKGDYKPTVGE
-250 KAGTYTLKGT
+250 YTLKGI
-260 PSLKAEDAG
+260 PSLNAEDAK
-269 NYNLTTTE
+269 NYNLTTEE
-277 VTAEITVVEGP
+277 VTAKITVADKPTVTIDGP
-288 TIQVTALS
+288 QDLTILKNEKDANKRTLTA
-296 SEMLVKKGA
+296 
-305 TGKTLS
+305 S
-311 VTATATAGDG
+311 VTATPTDATKVIEWYKCSSRDG
-321 TTNLT
+321 VYTKIPGATSETLT
-326 SNLKYQW
+326 ISDVSKVGKTYYYCQV
-333 KVSDTVNGTF
+333 KVSKNDVESDWYRSRIAT
-343 VNVANGASPVF
+343 
-354 AIPTDTIGVKY
+354 
-365 YACELTVKDPKTDT
+365 
-379 EAKRMTNAIKVEVCG
+379 VEVCDQYQITLTVSKGATKADAATVGSAPIISATVKEYKNG
-394 AYRVRLATDGDTNK
+394 AYTAVNAGTIQWSVDKDIRYARLSPNTDTLSNMGTASTKLNLMGVSEAFEASK
-408 PITVGTKP
+408 FTV
-416 TITATVEQFN
+416 TATVYGNYSQTIEVYVKPGTAQD
-426 EKNNSF
+426 
-432 EPALSYNKLTWK
+432 LT
-444 LATSGDQYKFATLTP
+444 FA
-459 DSTNRRAVLNTFG
+459 AVGN
-472 VESTNAAT
+472 
-480 KMTVKVVLTEE
+480 
-491 YYSEISF
+491 
-498 DVKAGSAQKITV
+498 
-510 PSVGGGAT
+510 GAT
-518 FTASAF
+518 FDKTYF
-524 MNAVKAATTNTEFDY
+524 MTAVKAATDTLDFDY
-539 VMFTAPSN
+539 IKFSTPVGGKMYRSSTSNTTIATSDRCYFTPS
-547 GTLYESI
+547 
-554 SSKTKITTGDKCFY
+554 Y
-568 NPGKNDYA
+568 NQIA
-576 LDGIYFVPAANAKE
+576 LDGIYFVPSTNTTD
-590 PSVSYV
+590 SYVNYV
-596 AYNPSGGVVAAGT
+596 AYNSDDVIIASGK
-609 VVISGSAGDIV
+609 VVIKGSAGDIV
-620 YETSSNQS
+620 YETSANQS

-652 NFDVKY
+652 SFDVKY

-689 DVTSRQCDLDTI
+689 DATSRQYDLDTI

-834 VTYTIYNNKTKV
+834 VTYTIYNNKTKI

>member
-27 AAVTGVSISGAPS
+27 AAVTGVTIKNAPT
-40 GEVEIGYTTPL
+40 EAIF
-51 TATVIGD
+51 
-58 EGTDQT
+58 EGT
-64 VTWSSSAPTTV
+64 V
-75 SVSNGEIKALAA
+75 
-87 GTATITATST
+87 
-97 ADHTKSATCEIK
+97 
-109 VKSTV
+109 
-114 PVTGVTLVPPSL
+114 L
-126 TLTVGGTET
+126 TLTAEVTKENEADEVPA
-135 LTATVAPGN
+135 LQWVSSDATVASVDPSTGV
-144 ATNKNVTWSS
+144 VTAL
-154 DKDTVATVSN
+154 KKGTAAI
-164 GTVTAVGV
+164 TVTAGEKSASCDIKVAPKTPTGYTVTPNTLTVVKGITIDELTTKLPSKVTAVFGDKRSDVCDVTWDPRTFDNTKVGV
-172 GNATITVTT
+172 EQTLSAIKVDLPAGAEVNPSAM
-181 EDGSKTAT
+181 
-189 CNVTVSKAN
+189 
-198 VSIDPTLVF
+198 PTL
-207 TKTVAVGTDIS
+207 TV
-218 AIGLPATGE
+218 
-227 ITVSGS
+227 
-233 TKVIY
+233 
-238 NILWSPDGYNKN
+238 
-250 KAGTYTLKGT
+250 
-260 PSLKAEDAG
+260 
-269 NYNLTTTE
+269 
-277 VTAEITVVEGP
+277 TVVEGP

-343 VNVANGASPVF
+343 VNVANGTSSNF
-354 AIPTDTIGVKY
+354 SIPTDTIGVKY
-365 YACELTVKDPKTDT
+365 YACELTVKDPRTYQ
-379 EAKRMTNAIKVEVCG
+379 EAKRMTDAIKVEVCG

-426 EKNNSF
+426 EKTNSF
-432 EPALSYNKLTWK
+432 EPAVNYNNLKWSLST
-444 LATSGDQYKFATLTP
+444 TGDQYKFATLTP
-459 DSTNRRAVLNTFG
+459 DSTGRRAVLNTFG
-472 VESTNAAT
+472 VETTNTST
-480 KMTVKVVLTEE
+480 KMTVKVMIEGTE
-491 YYSEISF
+491 YFSEVAF

-596 AYNPSGGVVAAGT
+596 AYNTFGGVVAAGT

-689 DVTSRQCDLDTI
+689 DATSRQYDLDTI

-834 VTYTIYNNKTKV
+834 VTYTIYNNKTKI

>member
-27 AAVTGVSISGAPS
+27 AAVTNLKITGAPTEAIFADS
-40 GEVEIGYTTPL
+40 TVQL
-51 TATVIGD
+51 SATYDKAEGD
-58 EGTDQT
+58 ADPTL
-64 VTWSSSAPTTV
+64 TWSSNA
-75 SVSNGEIKALAA
+75 E
-87 GTATITATST
+87 
-97 ADHTKSATCEIK
+97 
-109 VKSTV
+109 
-114 PVTGVTLVPPSL
+114 GV
-126 TLTVGGTET
+126 
-135 LTATVAPGN
+135 ATVA
-144 ATNKNVTWSS
+144 S
-154 DKDTVATVSN
+154 DGK
-164 GTVTAVGV
+164 VTAVAEGI
-172 GNATITVTT
+172 ATITVTAG
-181 EDGSKTAT
+181 EGITAT
-189 CNVTVSKAN
+189 CNITVAPKTPTSYTVTPNTLTVVKGITIEELSTKLPKKVTAVFGNKRSDVCDVVWDPLTFDNTKVGVPQTVSAKIVVLPAGAEPDPN
-198 VSIDPTLVF
+198 ALPTL
-207 TKTVAVGTDIS
+207 TV
-218 AIGLPATGE
+218 
-227 ITVSGS
+227 
-233 TKVIY
+233 
-238 NILWSPDGYNKN
+238 
-250 KAGTYTLKGT
+250 
-260 PSLKAEDAG
+260 
-269 NYNLTTTE
+269 
-277 VTAEITVVEGP
+277 TVVEAP

-311 VTATATAGDG
+311 VTATATASDG
-321 TTNLT
+321 VTDLT

-365 YACELTVKDPKTDT
+365 YACELTVKDPATDAET
-379 EAKRMTNAIKVEVCG
+379 KRMTNTIKVEVCG
-394 AYRVRLATDGDTNK
+394 EYRVKLATDGDTNK

-426 EKNNSF
+426 EKTNSF
-432 EPALSYNKLTWK
+432 EPAVNYNNLKWSLST
-444 LATSGDQYKFATLTP
+444 TGDQYKFATLTP
-459 DSTNRRAVLNTFG
+459 DSTGRRAILNTFG
-472 VESTNAAT
+472 VETTNTST
-480 KMTVKVVLTEE
+480 KMTVKVMIGGTE
-491 YYSEISF
+491 YFSEVAF

-524 MNAVKAATTNTEFDY
+524 MNAVKAATYNTEFDY

-596 AYNPSGGVVAAGT
+596 AYNTFGGVVAAGT

-620 YETSSNQS
+620 YETSANQS

-689 DVTSRQCDLDTI
+689 DATSRQYDLDTI

-819 SDVYFVPEAGATTAK
+819 TDVYFVPEAGATTAK
-834 VTYTIYNNKTKV
+834 VTYTVYNNKTKI

>member
-27 AAVTGVSISGAPS
+27 AAVTGVTIKNAPT
-40 GEVEIGYTTPL
+40 EAIF
-51 TATVIGD
+51 
-58 EGTDQT
+58 EGT
-64 VTWSSSAPTTV
+64 V
-75 SVSNGEIKALAA
+75 
-87 GTATITATST
+87 
-97 ADHTKSATCEIK
+97 
-109 VKSTV
+109 
-114 PVTGVTLVPPSL
+114 L
-126 TLTVGGTET
+126 TLTAEVTKENEADVVPA
-135 LTATVAPGN
+135 LQWASSDATVASVDA
-144 ATNKNVTWSS
+144 ATGVVTAL
-154 DKDTVATVSN
+154 KEGTAAI
-164 GTVTAVGV
+164 TVTAGEKSASCNIKVAPKTPTSYTVTPNTLTVVKGITIDELTTKLPSKVTAVFGDKRSDVCDVTWDPRTFDNTKVGV
-172 GNATITVTT
+172 EQTLSAIKVDLPAGAEV
-181 EDGSKTAT
+181 DPSAM
-189 CNVTVSKAN
+189 
-198 VSIDPTLVF
+198 PTL
-207 TKTVAVGTDIS
+207 TV
-218 AIGLPATGE
+218 
-227 ITVSGS
+227 
-233 TKVIY
+233 
-238 NILWSPDGYNKN
+238 
-250 KAGTYTLKGT
+250 
-260 PSLKAEDAG
+260 
-269 NYNLTTTE
+269 
-277 VTAEITVVEGP
+277 TVVEGP

-326 SNLKYQW
+326 PNLKYQW
-333 KVSDTVNGTF
+333 KVSDAVNGTF
-343 VNVANGASPVF
+343 VNVANGTSSTF
-354 AIPTDTIGVKY
+354 IIPTDTIGVKY

-379 EAKRMTNAIKVEVCG
+379 EAKRMTDAIKVEVCG

-426 EKNNSF
+426 EKTNSF
-432 EPALSYNKLTWK
+432 EPAVNYNNLKWSLST
-444 LATSGDQYKFATLTP
+444 TGDQYKFATLTP
-459 DSTNRRAVLNTFG
+459 DSTGRRAVLNTFG
-472 VESTNAAT
+472 VETTNTST
-480 KMTVKVVLTEE
+480 KMTVKVMIEGTE
-491 YYSEISF
+491 YFSEVAF

-596 AYNPSGGVVAAGT
+596 AYNTFGGVVAAGT

-620 YETSSNQS
+620 YETSCNESL
-628 VKFDEA
+628 KFDEA

-689 DVTSRQCDLDTI
+689 DATSRQYDLDTI

-819 SDVYFVPEAGATTAK
+819 TDVYFVPEAGATTAK
-834 VTYTIYNNKTKV
+834 VTYTVYNNKTKV

-853 TVIQQTKSNYFSDVT
+853 TVIQQTKSNYFNDVT

>member
-27 AAVTGVSISGAPS
+27 AAVTGVTIKNAPT
-40 GEVEIGYTTPL
+40 EAIF
-51 TATVIGD
+51 
-58 EGTDQT
+58 EGT
-64 VTWSSSAPTTV
+64 V
-75 SVSNGEIKALAA
+75 
-87 GTATITATST
+87 
-97 ADHTKSATCEIK
+97 
-109 VKSTV
+109 
-114 PVTGVTLVPPSL
+114 L
-126 TLTVGGTET
+126 TLTAEVTKENEADVVPA
-135 LTATVAPGN
+135 LQWASSDATVASVDA
-144 ATNKNVTWSS
+144 ATGVVTAL
-154 DKDTVATVSN
+154 KEGTAAI
-164 GTVTAVGV
+164 TVTAGEKSASCNIKVAPKTPTSYTVTPNTLTVVKGITIDELTTKLPSKVTAVFGDKRSDVCDVTWDPRTFDNTKVGV
-172 GNATITVTT
+172 EQTLSAIKVDLPAGAEV
-181 EDGSKTAT
+181 DPSAM
-189 CNVTVSKAN
+189 
-198 VSIDPTLVF
+198 PTL
-207 TKTVAVGTDIS
+207 TV
-218 AIGLPATGE
+218 
-227 ITVSGS
+227 
-233 TKVIY
+233 
-238 NILWSPDGYNKN
+238 
-250 KAGTYTLKGT
+250 
-260 PSLKAEDAG
+260 
-269 NYNLTTTE
+269 
-277 VTAEITVVEGP
+277 TVVEGP

-326 SNLKYQW
+326 PNLKYQW
-333 KVSDTVNGTF
+333 KVSDAVNGTF
-343 VNVANGASPVF
+343 VNVANGTSSTF
-354 AIPTDTIGVKY
+354 IIPTDTIGVKY

-379 EAKRMTNAIKVEVCG
+379 EAKRMTDAIKVEVCG

-426 EKNNSF
+426 EKTNSF
-432 EPALSYNKLTWK
+432 EPPVNYINLKWSLST
-444 LATSGDQYKFATLTP
+444 TGDQYKFATLTP
-459 DSTNRRAVLNTFG
+459 DSTGRRAVLNTFG
-472 VESTNAAT
+472 VETTNTST
-480 KMTVKVVLTEE
+480 KMTVKVMIEGTE
-491 YYSEISF
+491 YFSEVAF

-596 AYNPSGGVVAAGT
+596 AYNTFGGVVAAGT

-689 DVTSRQCDLDTI
+689 DATSRQYDLDTI

-819 SDVYFVPEAGATTAK
+819 TDVYFVPEAGATTAK

>member
-27 AAVTGVSISGAPS
+27 AAVTGVTIKNAPT
-40 GEVEIGYTTPL
+40 EAIF
-51 TATVIGD
+51 
-58 EGTDQT
+58 EGT
-64 VTWSSSAPTTV
+64 V
-75 SVSNGEIKALAA
+75 
-87 GTATITATST
+87 
-97 ADHTKSATCEIK
+97 
-109 VKSTV
+109 
-114 PVTGVTLVPPSL
+114 L
-126 TLTVGGTET
+126 TLTAEVTKENEADVVPA
-135 LTATVAPGN
+135 LQWASSDATVASVDPSTGV
-144 ATNKNVTWSS
+144 VTAL
-154 DKDTVATVSN
+154 KEGTAAI
-164 GTVTAVGV
+164 TVTAGEGITASCNITVAPKTPTSYTVTPNTLTVVKGITIDELTTKLPSKVTAVFGDKRSDVCDVTWDPRTFDNTKVGV
-172 GNATITVTT
+172 EQTLSAIKVDLPAGAEV
-181 EDGSKTAT
+181 DPSAM
-189 CNVTVSKAN
+189 
-198 VSIDPTLVF
+198 PTL
-207 TKTVAVGTDIS
+207 TV
-218 AIGLPATGE
+218 
-227 ITVSGS
+227 
-233 TKVIY
+233 
-238 NILWSPDGYNKN
+238 
-250 KAGTYTLKGT
+250 
-260 PSLKAEDAG
+260 
-269 NYNLTTTE
+269 
-277 VTAEITVVEGP
+277 TVVEGP

-326 SNLKYQW
+326 PNLKYQW
-333 KVSDTVNGTF
+333 KVSDAVNGTF
-343 VNVANGASPVF
+343 VNVANGTSSTF
-354 AIPTDTIGVKY
+354 IIPTDTIGVKY

-379 EAKRMTNAIKVEVCG
+379 EAKRMTDAIKVEVCG

-426 EKNNSF
+426 EKTNSF
-432 EPALSYNKLTWK
+432 EPAVNYNNLKWSLST
-444 LATSGDQYKFATLTP
+444 TGDQYKFATLTP
-459 DSTNRRAVLNTFG
+459 DSTGRRAVLNTFG
-472 VESTNAAT
+472 VETTNTST
-480 KMTVKVVLTEE
+480 KMTVKVMIEGTE
-491 YYSEISF
+491 YFSEVAF

-596 AYNPSGGVVAAGT
+596 AYNTFGGVVAAGT

-689 DVTSRQCDLDTI
+689 DATSRQYDLDTI

-819 SDVYFVPEAGATTAK
+819 TDVYFVPEAGATTAK
-834 VTYTIYNNKTKV
+834 VTYTIYNNKTKI

>member
-27 AAVTGVSISGAPS
+27 AAVTGVTIKNAPT
-40 GEVEIGYTTPL
+40 EAIF
-51 TATVIGD
+51 
-58 EGTDQT
+58 EGT
-64 VTWSSSAPTTV
+64 V
-75 SVSNGEIKALAA
+75 
-87 GTATITATST
+87 
-97 ADHTKSATCEIK
+97 
-109 VKSTV
+109 
-114 PVTGVTLVPPSL
+114 L
-126 TLTVGGTET
+126 TLTAEVTKENEADEVPA
-135 LTATVAPGN
+135 LQWASSNATVASVDA
-144 ATNKNVTWSS
+144 ATGVVTAL
-154 DKDTVATVSN
+154 KEGTAAI
-164 GTVTAVGV
+164 TVTAGEKSASCNIKVAPKTPTSYTVTPNTLTVVKGITIDELTTKLPSKVTAVFGDKRSDVCDVTWDPRTFDNTKVGV
-172 GNATITVTT
+172 EQTLSAIKVDLPAGAEV
-181 EDGSKTAT
+181 DPSAM
-189 CNVTVSKAN
+189 
-198 VSIDPTLVF
+198 PTL
-207 TKTVAVGTDIS
+207 TV
-218 AIGLPATGE
+218 
-227 ITVSGS
+227 
-233 TKVIY
+233 
-238 NILWSPDGYNKN
+238 
-250 KAGTYTLKGT
+250 
-260 PSLKAEDAG
+260 
-269 NYNLTTTE
+269 
-277 VTAEITVVEGP
+277 TVVEGP

-326 SNLKYQW
+326 PNLKYQW
-333 KVSDTVNGTF
+333 KVSDAVNGTF
-343 VNVANGASPVF
+343 VNVANGTSSTF
-354 AIPTDTIGVKY
+354 IIPTDTIGVKY

-379 EAKRMTNAIKVEVCG
+379 EAKRMTDAIKVEVCG

-426 EKNNSF
+426 EKTNSF
-432 EPALSYNKLTWK
+432 EPAVNYNNLKWSLST
-444 LATSGDQYKFATLTP
+444 TGDQYKFATLTP
-459 DSTNRRAVLNTFG
+459 DSTGRRAVLNTFG
-472 VESTNAAT
+472 VETTNTST
-480 KMTVKVVLTEE
+480 KMTVKVMIEGTE
-491 YYSEISF
+491 YFSEVAF

-596 AYNPSGGVVAAGT
+596 AYNTFGGVVAAGT

-689 DVTSRQCDLDTI
+689 DATSRQYDLDTI

-819 SDVYFVPEAGATTAK
+819 TDVYFVPEAGATTAK
-834 VTYTIYNNKTKV
+834 VTYTIYNNKTKI

>member
-27 AAVTGVSISGAPS
+27 AAVTGVTIKNAPT
-40 GEVEIGYTTPL
+40 EAIF
-51 TATVIGD
+51 
-58 EGTDQT
+58 EGT
-64 VTWSSSAPTTV
+64 V
-75 SVSNGEIKALAA
+75 
-87 GTATITATST
+87 
-97 ADHTKSATCEIK
+97 
-109 VKSTV
+109 
-114 PVTGVTLVPPSL
+114 L
-126 TLTVGGTET
+126 TLTAEVTKENEADVVPA
-135 LTATVAPGN
+135 LQWASSDATVASVDA
-144 ATNKNVTWSS
+144 ATGVVTALKEGTAAITVTAGEGITASCNI
-154 DKDTVATVSN
+154 TVAPKTPTSYTVTPN
-164 GTVTAVGV
+164 TLTVVKGITIDELTTKLPETVTAVFGDKRSDVCDVTWDPRTFDNTKVGV
-172 GNATITVTT
+172 EQTLSAIKVDLPAGAEV
-181 EDGSKTAT
+181 DPSAM
-189 CNVTVSKAN
+189 
-198 VSIDPTLVF
+198 PTL
-207 TKTVAVGTDIS
+207 TV
-218 AIGLPATGE
+218 
-227 ITVSGS
+227 
-233 TKVIY
+233 
-238 NILWSPDGYNKN
+238 
-250 KAGTYTLKGT
+250 
-260 PSLKAEDAG
+260 
-269 NYNLTTTE
+269 
-277 VTAEITVVEGP
+277 TVVEGP

-333 KVSDTVNGTF
+333 KVSDAVNGTF
-343 VNVANGASPVF
+343 VNVANGTSSTF
-354 AIPTDTIGVKY
+354 IIPTDTIGVKY
-365 YACELTVKDPKTDT
+365 YACELTVKDLKTDT
-379 EAKRMTNAIKVEVCG
+379 EAKRMTDAIKVEVCG

-426 EKNNSF
+426 EKTNSF
-432 EPALSYNKLTWK
+432 EPAVNYNNLKWSLST
-444 LATSGDQYKFATLTP
+444 TGDQYKFATLTP
-459 DSTNRRAVLNTFG
+459 DSTGRRAVLNTFG
-472 VESTNAAT
+472 VETTNTST
-480 KMTVKVVLTEE
+480 KMTVKVMIEGTE
-491 YYSEISF
+491 YFSEVAF

-596 AYNPSGGVVAAGT
+596 AYNTFGGVVAAGT

-689 DVTSRQCDLDTI
+689 DATSRQYDLDTI

-951 GTSNTTFN
+951 GTSSTTFN

>member
-27 AAVTGVSISGAPS
+27 AAVTGVTIKNAPTEAIFE
-40 GEVEIGYTTPL
+40 GTVLTL
-51 TATVIGD
+51 TAEVTKENEADEVPALQWASSDATVASVDASTGVVTALK
-58 EGTDQT
+58 EGTAAIT
-64 VTWSSSAPTTV
+64 VTAGEGITASCNITVAPKTPTSYTVTPNTLTVVKGITIDELTTKLPSKV
-75 SVSNGEIKALAA
+75 
-87 GTATITATST
+87 TAVFGDKRSDVCDVTWDPRTFDNTKVGDQTITALS
-97 ADHTKSATCEIK
+97 
-109 VKSTV
+109 
-114 PVTGVTLVPPSL
+114 VTLPDGAAYGTTQLP
-126 TLTVGGTET
+126 TLTV
-135 LTATVAPGN
+135 
-144 ATNKNVTWSS
+144 
-154 DKDTVATVSN
+154 
-164 GTVTAVGV
+164 
-172 GNATITVTT
+172 
-181 EDGSKTAT
+181 
-189 CNVTVSKAN
+189 
-198 VSIDPTLVF
+198 
-207 TKTVAVGTDIS
+207 
-218 AIGLPATGE
+218 
-227 ITVSGS
+227 
-233 TKVIY
+233 
-238 NILWSPDGYNKN
+238 
-250 KAGTYTLKGT
+250 
-260 PSLKAEDAG
+260 
-269 NYNLTTTE
+269 
-277 VTAEITVVEGP
+277 TVVEGP

-311 VTATATAGDG
+311 VTATATAGGGVTD
-321 TTNLT
+321 LT

-365 YACELTVKDPKTDT
+365 YACELTVKDPATGAET
-379 EAKRMTNAIKVEVCG
+379 KRMTNTIKVEVCG
-394 AYRVRLATDGDTNK
+394 EYRVRLATDGDTNK

-426 EKNNSF
+426 EKTNSF
-432 EPALSYNKLTWK
+432 EPAVNYNNLKWSLST
-444 LATSGDQYKFATLTP
+444 TGDQYKFATLTP
-459 DSTNRRAVLNTFG
+459 DSTGRRAVLNTFG
-472 VESTNAAT
+472 VETTNTST
-480 KMTVKVVLTEE
+480 KMTVKVMIGGTE
-491 YYSEISF
+491 YFSEVAF

-596 AYNPSGGVVAAGT
+596 AYNTFGGVVAAGT

-640 ATVFKRGTLSYV
+640 ATVFKRATLSYV

-689 DVTSRQCDLDTI
+689 DATSRQYDLDTI

-819 SDVYFVPEAGATTAK
+819 TDVYFVPEAGATTAK
-834 VTYTIYNNKTKV
+834 VTYTIYNNKTKI

>member
-27 AAVTGVSISGAPS
+27 AAVTGVTIKNAPT
-40 GEVEIGYTTPL
+40 EAIF
-51 TATVIGD
+51 
-58 EGTDQT
+58 EGT
-64 VTWSSSAPTTV
+64 V
-75 SVSNGEIKALAA
+75 
-87 GTATITATST
+87 
-97 ADHTKSATCEIK
+97 
-109 VKSTV
+109 
-114 PVTGVTLVPPSL
+114 L
-126 TLTVGGTET
+126 TLTAEVTKENEADVVPA
-135 LTATVAPGN
+135 LQWASSDATVASVDA
-144 ATNKNVTWSS
+144 ATGVVTAL
-154 DKDTVATVSN
+154 KEGTAAI
-164 GTVTAVGV
+164 TVTAGE
-172 GNATITVTT
+172 GI
-181 EDGSKTAT
+181 TAT
-189 CNVTVSKAN
+189 CNITVAPKTPTSYTVTPNTLTVVKGIT
-198 VSIDPTLVF
+198 IDELSTKLPKKVTAVFGGKRSDVCDVTWDPRTFDNTKVGVEQTLSAIKVDLPAGAEVDPSAMPTL
-207 TKTVAVGTDIS
+207 TV
-218 AIGLPATGE
+218 
-227 ITVSGS
+227 
-233 TKVIY
+233 
-238 NILWSPDGYNKN
+238 
-250 KAGTYTLKGT
+250 
-260 PSLKAEDAG
+260 
-269 NYNLTTTE
+269 
-277 VTAEITVVEGP
+277 TVVEGP

-333 KVSDTVNGTF
+333 KVSDAVNGTF
-343 VNVANGASPVF
+343 VNVANGTRSTF
-354 AIPTDTIGVKY
+354 IIPTDTIGVKY

-379 EAKRMTNAIKVEVCG
+379 EAKRMTDAIKVEVCG

-426 EKNNSF
+426 EKTNSF
-432 EPALSYNKLTWK
+432 EPALSYNNLKWSLST
-444 LATSGDQYKFATLTP
+444 TGDQYKFATLTP
-459 DSTNRRAVLNTFG
+459 DSTGRRAVLNTFG
-472 VESTNAAT
+472 VETTNTST
-480 KMTVKVVLTEE
+480 KMTVKVMIEGTE
-491 YYSEISF
+491 YFSEVAF

-596 AYNPSGGVVAAGT
+596 AYNTFGGVVAAGT

-689 DVTSRQCDLDTI
+689 DATSRQYDLDTI

-819 SDVYFVPEAGATTAK
+819 TDVYFVPEAGATTAK
-834 VTYTIYNNKTKV
+834 VTYTIYNNKTKI

>member
-27 AAVTGVSISGAPS
+27 AAVTGVTIKNAPT
-40 GEVEIGYTTPL
+40 EAIF
-51 TATVIGD
+51 
-58 EGTDQT
+58 EGT
-64 VTWSSSAPTTV
+64 V
-75 SVSNGEIKALAA
+75 
-87 GTATITATST
+87 
-97 ADHTKSATCEIK
+97 
-109 VKSTV
+109 
-114 PVTGVTLVPPSL
+114 L
-126 TLTVGGTET
+126 TLTAEVTKENEADVVPA
-135 LTATVAPGN
+135 LQWASSDATVASVDA
-144 ATNKNVTWSS
+144 ATGVVTAL
-154 DKDTVATVSN
+154 KEGTAAI
-164 GTVTAVGV
+164 TVTAGEKSASCNIKVAPKTPTSYTVTPNTLTVVKGITIEELSTKLPKKVTAVFSDKRSDVCDVAWDHRTFDNTKVGV
-172 GNATITVTT
+172 EQTLSAIKVDLPAGAEV
-181 EDGSKTAT
+181 DPSAM
-189 CNVTVSKAN
+189 
-198 VSIDPTLVF
+198 PTL
-207 TKTVAVGTDIS
+207 TV
-218 AIGLPATGE
+218 
-227 ITVSGS
+227 
-233 TKVIY
+233 
-238 NILWSPDGYNKN
+238 
-250 KAGTYTLKGT
+250 
-260 PSLKAEDAG
+260 
-269 NYNLTTTE
+269 
-277 VTAEITVVEGP
+277 TVVEGP

-333 KVSDTVNGTF
+333 KVSDAVNGTF
-343 VNVANGASPVF
+343 VNVANGTSSTF
-354 AIPTDTIGVKY
+354 IIPTDTIGVKY

-379 EAKRMTNAIKVEVCG
+379 EAKRMTDAIKVEVCG

-426 EKNNSF
+426 EKTNSF
-432 EPALSYNKLTWK
+432 EPALNYNNLKWSLST
-444 LATSGDQYKFATLTP
+444 TGDQYKFATLTP
-459 DSTNRRAVLNTFG
+459 DSTGRRAVLNTFG
-472 VESTNAAT
+472 VETTNTST
-480 KMTVKVVLTEE
+480 KMTVKVMIEGTE
-491 YYSEISF
+491 YFSEVAF

-596 AYNPSGGVVAAGT
+596 AYNTFGGVVAAGT

-689 DVTSRQCDLDTI
+689 DATSRQYDLDTI

-834 VTYTIYNNKTKV
+834 VTYTIYNNKTKI

>member
-27 AAVTGVSISGAPS
+27 AAVTGVTIKNAPT
-40 GEVEIGYTTPL
+40 EAIF
-51 TATVIGD
+51 
-58 EGTDQT
+58 EGT
-64 VTWSSSAPTTV
+64 V
-75 SVSNGEIKALAA
+75 
-87 GTATITATST
+87 
-97 ADHTKSATCEIK
+97 
-109 VKSTV
+109 
-114 PVTGVTLVPPSL
+114 L
-126 TLTVGGTET
+126 TLTAEVTKENEADVVPA
-135 LTATVAPGN
+135 LQWVSSDATVASVDA
-144 ATNKNVTWSS
+144 ATGVVTAL
-154 DKDTVATVSN
+154 KEGTAAI
-164 GTVTAVGV
+164 TVTAGEKSASCNIKVAPKTPTSYTVTPNTLTVVKGITIDELTTKLPSKVTAVFGDKRSDVCDVTWDPRTFDNTKVGV
-172 GNATITVTT
+172 EQTLSAIKVDLPAGAEV
-181 EDGSKTAT
+181 DPSAM
-189 CNVTVSKAN
+189 
-198 VSIDPTLVF
+198 PTL
-207 TKTVAVGTDIS
+207 TV
-218 AIGLPATGE
+218 
-227 ITVSGS
+227 
-233 TKVIY
+233 
-238 NILWSPDGYNKN
+238 
-250 KAGTYTLKGT
+250 
-260 PSLKAEDAG
+260 
-269 NYNLTTTE
+269 
-277 VTAEITVVEGP
+277 TVVEGP

-326 SNLKYQW
+326 LNLKYQW
-333 KVSDTVNGTF
+333 KVSDAVNGTF
-343 VNVANGASPVF
+343 VNVANGTSSTF
-354 AIPTDTIGVKY
+354 IIPTDTIGVKY

-379 EAKRMTNAIKVEVCG
+379 EAKRMTDAIKVEVCG

-426 EKNNSF
+426 EKTNSF
-432 EPALSYNKLTWK
+432 EPAVNYNNLKWSLST
-444 LATSGDQYKFATLTP
+444 TGDQYKFATLTP
-459 DSTNRRAVLNTFG
+459 DSTGRRAVLNTFG
-472 VESTNAAT
+472 VETTNTST
-480 KMTVKVVLTEE
+480 KMTVKVMIEGTE
-491 YYSEISF
+491 YFSEVAF

-596 AYNPSGGVVAAGT
+596 AYNTFGGVVAAGT

-689 DVTSRQCDLDTI
+689 DATSRQYDLDTI

-819 SDVYFVPEAGATTAK
+819 TDVYFVPEAGATTAK
-834 VTYTIYNNKTKV
+834 VTYTVYNNKTKV

>member
-27 AAVTGVSISGAPS
+27 AAVTGVTIKNAPT
-40 GEVEIGYTTPL
+40 EAIF
-51 TATVIGD
+51 
-58 EGTDQT
+58 EGT
-64 VTWSSSAPTTV
+64 V
-75 SVSNGEIKALAA
+75 
-87 GTATITATST
+87 
-97 ADHTKSATCEIK
+97 
-109 VKSTV
+109 
-114 PVTGVTLVPPSL
+114 L
-126 TLTVGGTET
+126 TLTAEVTKENEADVVPA
-135 LTATVAPGN
+135 LQWASSDATVASVDA
-144 ATNKNVTWSS
+144 ATGVVTAL
-154 DKDTVATVSN
+154 KEGTAAI
-164 GTVTAVGV
+164 TVTAGEGITASCNITVAPKTPTSYTVTPNTLTVVKGITIDELTTKLPSKVTAVFGDKRSDVCDVTWDPRTFDNTKVGV
-172 GNATITVTT
+172 EQTLSAIKVDLPAGAEV
-181 EDGSKTAT
+181 DPSAM
-189 CNVTVSKAN
+189 
-198 VSIDPTLVF
+198 PTL
-207 TKTVAVGTDIS
+207 TV
-218 AIGLPATGE
+218 
-227 ITVSGS
+227 
-233 TKVIY
+233 
-238 NILWSPDGYNKN
+238 
-250 KAGTYTLKGT
+250 
-260 PSLKAEDAG
+260 
-269 NYNLTTTE
+269 
-277 VTAEITVVEGP
+277 TVVEGP

-326 SNLKYQW
+326 PNLKYQW
-333 KVSDTVNGTF
+333 KVSDAVNGTF
-343 VNVANGASPVF
+343 VNVANGTSSTF
-354 AIPTDTIGVKY
+354 IIPTDTIGVKY

-379 EAKRMTNAIKVEVCG
+379 EAKRMTDAIKVEVCG

-426 EKNNSF
+426 EKTNSF
-432 EPALSYNKLTWK
+432 EPAVNYNNLKWSLST
-444 LATSGDQYKFATLTP
+444 TGDQYKFATLTP
-459 DSTNRRAVLNTFG
+459 DSTGRRAVLNTFG
-472 VESTNAAT
+472 VETTNTST
-480 KMTVKVVLTEE
+480 KMTVKVMIEGTE
-491 YYSEISF
+491 YFSEVAF

-596 AYNPSGGVVAAGT
+596 AYNTFGGVVAAGT

-689 DVTSRQCDLDTI
+689 DATSRQYDLDTI

-819 SDVYFVPEAGATTAK
+819 SDVYFVPEAGATSAK
-834 VTYTIYNNKTKV
+834 VTYTIYNNKTKI

>member
-27 AAVTGVSISGAPS
+27 AAVTGVTIKNAPT
-40 GEVEIGYTTPL
+40 EAIF
-51 TATVIGD
+51 
-58 EGTDQT
+58 EGT
-64 VTWSSSAPTTV
+64 V
-75 SVSNGEIKALAA
+75 
-87 GTATITATST
+87 
-97 ADHTKSATCEIK
+97 
-109 VKSTV
+109 
-114 PVTGVTLVPPSL
+114 L
-126 TLTVGGTET
+126 TLTAEVTKENEADVVPA
-135 LTATVAPGN
+135 LQWASSDATVASVDA
-144 ATNKNVTWSS
+144 ATGVVTAL
-154 DKDTVATVSN
+154 KEGTAAI
-164 GTVTAVGV
+164 TVTAGEGITASCNITVAPKTPTSYTVTPNTLTVVKGITIDELTTKLPSKVTAVFGGKRSDVCDVAWDHRTFDNTKVGV
-172 GNATITVTT
+172 EQTLSAIKVDLPAGAEV
-181 EDGSKTAT
+181 DPSAM
-189 CNVTVSKAN
+189 
-198 VSIDPTLVF
+198 PTL
-207 TKTVAVGTDIS
+207 TV
-218 AIGLPATGE
+218 
-227 ITVSGS
+227 
-233 TKVIY
+233 
-238 NILWSPDGYNKN
+238 
-250 KAGTYTLKGT
+250 
-260 PSLKAEDAG
+260 
-269 NYNLTTTE
+269 
-277 VTAEITVVEGP
+277 TVVEGP

-321 TTNLT
+321 ATNLT
-326 SNLKYQW
+326 PNLKYQW
-333 KVSDTVNGTF
+333 KVSDAVNGTF
-343 VNVANGASPVF
+343 VNVANGTSSTF
-354 AIPTDTIGVKY
+354 IIPTDTIGVKY

-379 EAKRMTNAIKVEVCG
+379 EAKRMTDAIKVEVCG

-426 EKNNSF
+426 EKTNSF
-432 EPALSYNKLTWK
+432 EPALNYNNLKWSLST
-444 LATSGDQYKFATLTP
+444 TGDQYKFATLTP
-459 DSTNRRAVLNTFG
+459 DSTGRRAVLNTFG
-472 VESTNAAT
+472 VETTNTST
-480 KMTVKVVLTEE
+480 KMTVKVMIEGTE
-491 YYSEISF
+491 YFSEVAF

-596 AYNPSGGVVAAGT
+596 AYNTFGGVVAAGT

-689 DVTSRQCDLDTI
+689 DATSRQYDLDTI

-759 LYKAMIPDNYTEREV
+759 LYKAIIPDNYTEREV

-834 VTYTIYNNKTKV
+834 VTYTIYNNKTKI

>member
-27 AAVTGVSISGAPS
+27 AAVTGVTIKNAPT
-40 GEVEIGYTTPL
+40 EAIF
-51 TATVIGD
+51 
-58 EGTDQT
+58 EGT
-64 VTWSSSAPTTV
+64 V
-75 SVSNGEIKALAA
+75 
-87 GTATITATST
+87 
-97 ADHTKSATCEIK
+97 
-109 VKSTV
+109 
-114 PVTGVTLVPPSL
+114 L
-126 TLTVGGTET
+126 TLTAEVTKENEADVVPA
-135 LTATVAPGN
+135 LQWASSAATVASVDA
-144 ATNKNVTWSS
+144 ATGVVTAL
-154 DKDTVATVSN
+154 KEGTAAI
-164 GTVTAVGV
+164 TVTAGEKSASCNIKVAPKTPTRYTVTPNTLTVVKGITIDELTTKLPSKVTAVFGDKRSDVCDVTWDPRTFDNTKVGV
-172 GNATITVTT
+172 EQTLSAIKVDLPAGAEVDPSTM
-181 EDGSKTAT
+181 
-189 CNVTVSKAN
+189 
-198 VSIDPTLVF
+198 PTL
-207 TKTVAVGTDIS
+207 TV
-218 AIGLPATGE
+218 
-227 ITVSGS
+227 
-233 TKVIY
+233 
-238 NILWSPDGYNKN
+238 
-250 KAGTYTLKGT
+250 
-260 PSLKAEDAG
+260 
-269 NYNLTTTE
+269 
-277 VTAEITVVEGP
+277 TVVEGP

-326 SNLKYQW
+326 HNLKYQW
-333 KVSDTVNGTF
+333 KVSDAVNGTF
-343 VNVANGASPVF
+343 VNVANGTSSTF
-354 AIPTDTIGVKY
+354 IIPTDTIGVKY
-365 YACELTVKDPKTDT
+365 YACELTVKDSKTDT
-379 EAKRMTNAIKVEVCG
+379 EAKRMTDAIKVEVCG

-426 EKNNSF
+426 EKTNSF
-432 EPALSYNKLTWK
+432 EPAVNYNNLKWSLST
-444 LATSGDQYKFATLTP
+444 TGDQYKFATLTP
-459 DSTNRRAVLNTFG
+459 DSTGRRAVLNTFG
-472 VESTNAAT
+472 VETTNTST
-480 KMTVKVVLTEE
+480 KMTVKVMIEGTE
-491 YYSEISF
+491 YFSEVAF

-596 AYNPSGGVVAAGT
+596 AYNTFGGVVAAGT

-689 DVTSRQCDLDTI
+689 DATSRQYDLDTI

-819 SDVYFVPEAGATTAK
+819 TDVYFVPEAGATTAK
-834 VTYTIYNNKTKV
+834 VTYTVYNNKTKV

>member
-27 AAVTGVSISGAPS
+27 AAVTGVTIKNAPT
-40 GEVEIGYTTPL
+40 EAIF
-51 TATVIGD
+51 
-58 EGTDQT
+58 EGT
-64 VTWSSSAPTTV
+64 V
-75 SVSNGEIKALAA
+75 
-87 GTATITATST
+87 
-97 ADHTKSATCEIK
+97 
-109 VKSTV
+109 
-114 PVTGVTLVPPSL
+114 L
-126 TLTVGGTET
+126 TLTAE
-135 LTATVAPGN
+135 
-144 ATNKNVTWSS
+144 VTKENEADVVPALQWASS
-154 DKDTVATVSN
+154 DAAVASVDAATGVVTALKE
-164 GTVTAVGV
+164 GTAAITVTAGEKSASCNIKVAPKTPTSYTVTPNTLTVVKGITIDELTTKLPEKVTAVFGDKRSDVCDVTWDPRTFDNTKVGV
-172 GNATITVTT
+172 EQTLSAIKVDLPAGAEV
-181 EDGSKTAT
+181 DPSAM
-189 CNVTVSKAN
+189 
-198 VSIDPTLVF
+198 PTL
-207 TKTVAVGTDIS
+207 TV
-218 AIGLPATGE
+218 
-227 ITVSGS
+227 
-233 TKVIY
+233 
-238 NILWSPDGYNKN
+238 
-250 KAGTYTLKGT
+250 
-260 PSLKAEDAG
+260 
-269 NYNLTTTE
+269 
-277 VTAEITVVEGP
+277 TVVEGP

-321 TTNLT
+321 TANLT
-326 SNLKYQW
+326 PSLKYQW
-333 KVSDTVNGTF
+333 KVSDAVNGTF
-343 VNVANGASPVF
+343 VNVANGTSSTF
-354 AIPTDTIGVKY
+354 IIPTDTIGVKY

-379 EAKRMTNAIKVEVCG
+379 EAKRMTDAIKVEVCG

-426 EKNNSF
+426 EKTNSF
-432 EPALSYNKLTWK
+432 EPAVNYNNLKWSLST
-444 LATSGDQYKFATLTP
+444 TGDQYKFATLTP
-459 DSTNRRAVLNTFG
+459 DSTGRRAVLNTFG
-472 VESTNAAT
+472 VETTNTST
-480 KMTVKVVLTEE
+480 KMTVKVMIEGTE
-491 YYSEISF
+491 YFSEVAF

-596 AYNPSGGVVAAGT
+596 AYNTFGGVVAAGT

-689 DVTSRQCDLDTI
+689 DATSRQYDLDTI

-819 SDVYFVPEAGATTAK
+819 TDVYFVPEAGATTAK
-834 VTYTIYNNKTKV
+834 VTYTIYNNKTKI

>member
-27 AAVTGVSISGAPS
+27 AAVTGVTIKNAPT
-40 GEVEIGYTTPL
+40 EAIF
-51 TATVIGD
+51 
-58 EGTDQT
+58 EGT
-64 VTWSSSAPTTV
+64 V
-75 SVSNGEIKALAA
+75 
-87 GTATITATST
+87 
-97 ADHTKSATCEIK
+97 
-109 VKSTV
+109 
-114 PVTGVTLVPPSL
+114 L
-126 TLTVGGTET
+126 TLTAEVTKENEADEVPA
-135 LTATVAPGN
+135 LQWASSNATVASVDPSTGV
-144 ATNKNVTWSS
+144 VTAL
-154 DKDTVATVSN
+154 KEGTAAI
-164 GTVTAVGV
+164 TVTAGEKSASCNIKVAPKTPTSYTVTPNTLTVVKGITIDELTTKLPSKVTAVFGDKRSDVCDVTWDPRTFDNTKVGV
-172 GNATITVTT
+172 EQTLSAIKVDLPAGAEV
-181 EDGSKTAT
+181 DPSAM
-189 CNVTVSKAN
+189 
-198 VSIDPTLVF
+198 PTL
-207 TKTVAVGTDIS
+207 TV
-218 AIGLPATGE
+218 
-227 ITVSGS
+227 
-233 TKVIY
+233 
-238 NILWSPDGYNKN
+238 
-250 KAGTYTLKGT
+250 
-260 PSLKAEDAG
+260 
-269 NYNLTTTE
+269 
-277 VTAEITVVEGP
+277 TVVEGP

-343 VNVANGASPVF
+343 VNVANGTSSNF
-354 AIPTDTIGVKY
+354 IIPTDTIGVKY
-365 YACELTVKDPKTDT
+365 YACELTVKDPRTDT
-379 EAKRMTNAIKVEVCG
+379 EAKRMTDAIKVEVCG

-426 EKNNSF
+426 EKTNSF
-432 EPALSYNKLTWK
+432 EPAVNYNNLKWSLST
-444 LATSGDQYKFATLTP
+444 TGDQYKFATLTP
-459 DSTNRRAVLNTFG
+459 DSTGRRAVLNTFG
-472 VESTNAAT
+472 VETTNTST
-480 KMTVKVVLTEE
+480 KMTVKVMIEGTE
-491 YYSEISF
+491 YFSEVAF

-596 AYNPSGGVVAAGT
+596 AYNTFGGVVAAGT

-689 DVTSRQCDLDTI
+689 DATSRQYDLDTI

-834 VTYTIYNNKTKV
+834 VTYTIYNNKTKI

>member
-27 AAVTGVSISGAPS
+27 AAVTGVTIKNAPT
-40 GEVEIGYTTPL
+40 EAIF
-51 TATVIGD
+51 
-58 EGTDQT
+58 EGT
-64 VTWSSSAPTTV
+64 V
-75 SVSNGEIKALAA
+75 
-87 GTATITATST
+87 
-97 ADHTKSATCEIK
+97 
-109 VKSTV
+109 
-114 PVTGVTLVPPSL
+114 L
-126 TLTVGGTET
+126 TLTAEVTKENEADVVPA
-135 LTATVAPGN
+135 LQWASSDATVASVDA
-144 ATNKNVTWSS
+144 ATGVVTAL
-154 DKDTVATVSN
+154 KEGTAAI
-164 GTVTAVGV
+164 TVTAGEKSASCNIKVAPKTPTSYTVTPNTLTVVKGITIDELTTKLPSKVTAVFGDKRSDVCDVTWDPRTFDNTKVGV
-172 GNATITVTT
+172 EQTLSAIKVDLPAGAEV
-181 EDGSKTAT
+181 DPSAM
-189 CNVTVSKAN
+189 
-198 VSIDPTLVF
+198 PTL
-207 TKTVAVGTDIS
+207 TV
-218 AIGLPATGE
+218 
-227 ITVSGS
+227 
-233 TKVIY
+233 
-238 NILWSPDGYNKN
+238 
-250 KAGTYTLKGT
+250 
-260 PSLKAEDAG
+260 
-269 NYNLTTTE
+269 
-277 VTAEITVVEGP
+277 TVVEGP

-326 SNLKYQW
+326 PNLKYQW
-333 KVSDTVNGTF
+333 KVSDAVNGTF
-343 VNVANGASPVF
+343 VNVANGTSSTF
-354 AIPTDTIGVKY
+354 IIPTDTIGVKY

-379 EAKRMTNAIKVEVCG
+379 EAKRMTDAIKVEVCG

-426 EKNNSF
+426 EKTNSF
-432 EPALSYNKLTWK
+432 EPAVNYNNLKWSLST
-444 LATSGDQYKFATLTP
+444 TGDQYKFATLTP
-459 DSTNRRAVLNTFG
+459 DSTGRRAVLNTFG
-472 VESTNAAT
+472 VETTNTST
-480 KMTVKVVLTEE
+480 KMTVKVMIEGTE
-491 YYSEISF
+491 YFSEVAF

-596 AYNPSGGVVAAGT
+596 AYNTFGGVVAAGT

-689 DVTSRQCDLDTI
+689 DATSRQYDLDTI

-819 SDVYFVPEAGATTAK
+819 TDVYFVPEAGATTAK
-834 VTYTIYNNKTKV
+834 VTYTIYNNKTKI

-978 SPRVNASLKGYSDQN
+978 SPRVNASLRGYSDQN

>member
-27 AAVTGVSISGAPS
+27 AAVTGVTIKNAPT
-40 GEVEIGYTTPL
+40 EAIF
-51 TATVIGD
+51 
-58 EGTDQT
+58 EGT
-64 VTWSSSAPTTV
+64 V
-75 SVSNGEIKALAA
+75 
-87 GTATITATST
+87 
-97 ADHTKSATCEIK
+97 
-109 VKSTV
+109 
-114 PVTGVTLVPPSL
+114 L
-126 TLTVGGTET
+126 TLTAEVTKENEADVVPA
-135 LTATVAPGN
+135 LQWASSDATVASVDA
-144 ATNKNVTWSS
+144 ATGVVTAL
-154 DKDTVATVSN
+154 KEGTAAI
-164 GTVTAVGV
+164 TVTAGEKSASCNIKVAPKTPTSYTVTPNTLTVVKGITIDELTTKLPSKVTAVFGDKRSDVCDVTWDPRTFDNTKVGV
-172 GNATITVTT
+172 EQTLSAIKVDLPAGAEV
-181 EDGSKTAT
+181 DPSAM
-189 CNVTVSKAN
+189 
-198 VSIDPTLVF
+198 PTL
-207 TKTVAVGTDIS
+207 TV
-218 AIGLPATGE
+218 
-227 ITVSGS
+227 
-233 TKVIY
+233 
-238 NILWSPDGYNKN
+238 
-250 KAGTYTLKGT
+250 
-260 PSLKAEDAG
+260 
-269 NYNLTTTE
+269 
-277 VTAEITVVEGP
+277 TVVEGP

-326 SNLKYQW
+326 PNLKYQW
-333 KVSDTVNGTF
+333 KVSDAVNGTF
-343 VNVANGASPVF
+343 VNVANGTSSTF
-354 AIPTDTIGVKY
+354 IIPTDTIGVKY

-379 EAKRMTNAIKVEVCG
+379 EAKRMTDAIKVEVCG

-426 EKNNSF
+426 EKTNSF
-432 EPALSYNKLTWK
+432 EPAVNYNNLKWSLST
-444 LATSGDQYKFATLTP
+444 TGDQYKFATLTP
-459 DSTNRRAVLNTFG
+459 DSTGRRAVLNTFG
-472 VESTNAAT
+472 VETTNTST
-480 KMTVKVVLTEE
+480 KMTVKVMIEGTE
-491 YYSEISF
+491 YFSEVAF

-596 AYNPSGGVVAAGT
+596 AYNTFGGVVAAGT

-689 DVTSRQCDLDTI
+689 DATSRQYDLDTI

-759 LYKAMIPDNYTEREV
+759 IYKAMIPDNYTEREV

-819 SDVYFVPEAGATTAK
+819 TDVYFVPEAGATTAK
-834 VTYTIYNNKTKV
+834 VTYTIYNNKTKI

>member
-27 AAVTGVSISGAPS
+27 AAVTGVTIKNAPT
-40 GEVEIGYTTPL
+40 EAIF
-51 TATVIGD
+51 
-58 EGTDQT
+58 EGT
-64 VTWSSSAPTTV
+64 V
-75 SVSNGEIKALAA
+75 
-87 GTATITATST
+87 
-97 ADHTKSATCEIK
+97 
-109 VKSTV
+109 
-114 PVTGVTLVPPSL
+114 L
-126 TLTVGGTET
+126 TLTAEVTKENEADEVPALQWASSDT
-135 LTATVAPGN
+135 TVASVDASTGV
-144 ATNKNVTWSS
+144 VTAL
-154 DKDTVATVSN
+154 KEGTAAI
-164 GTVTAVGV
+164 TVTAGDGITASCNIKVAPKTPTSYTVTPNTLTVVKGITTEELSTKLPSKVTAVFGDKRSDVCDVAWDLQAFDNTKVGV
-172 GNATITVTT
+172 PQ
-181 EDGSKTAT
+181 
-189 CNVTVSKAN
+189 TVSARIVVLPAGAVPN
-198 VSIDPTLVF
+198 HEVMPTL
-207 TKTVAVGTDIS
+207 TV
-218 AIGLPATGE
+218 
-227 ITVSGS
+227 
-233 TKVIY
+233 
-238 NILWSPDGYNKN
+238 
-250 KAGTYTLKGT
+250 
-260 PSLKAEDAG
+260 
-269 NYNLTTTE
+269 
-277 VTAEITVVEGP
+277 TVVEGP

-326 SNLKYQW
+326 PNLKYQW
-333 KVSDTVNGTF
+333 KVSDAVNGTF
-343 VNVANGASPVF
+343 VNVANGTSSTF
-354 AIPTDTIGVKY
+354 IIPTDTIGVKY

-379 EAKRMTNAIKVEVCG
+379 EAKRMTDAIKVEVCG

-426 EKNNSF
+426 EKTNSF
-432 EPALSYNKLTWK
+432 EPAVNYNNLKWSLST
-444 LATSGDQYKFATLTP
+444 TGDQYKFATLTP
-459 DSTNRRAVLNTFG
+459 DSTGRRAVLNTFG
-472 VESTNAAT
+472 VETTNTST
-480 KMTVKVVLTEE
+480 KMTVKVMIEGTE
-491 YYSEISF
+491 YFSEVAF

-596 AYNPSGGVVAAGT
+596 AYNTFGGVVAAGT

-689 DVTSRQCDLDTI
+689 DATSRQYDLDTI

-819 SDVYFVPEAGATTAK
+819 TDVYFVPEAGATTAK
-834 VTYTIYNNKTKV
+834 VTYTIYNNKTKI

>member
-27 AAVTGVSISGAPS
+27 AAVTGVTIKNAPT
-40 GEVEIGYTTPL
+40 EAIF
-51 TATVIGD
+51 
-58 EGTDQT
+58 EGT
-64 VTWSSSAPTTV
+64 V
-75 SVSNGEIKALAA
+75 
-87 GTATITATST
+87 
-97 ADHTKSATCEIK
+97 
-109 VKSTV
+109 
-114 PVTGVTLVPPSL
+114 L
-126 TLTVGGTET
+126 TLTAEVTKENEADEVPA
-135 LTATVAPGN
+135 LQWASSDATVASVDA
-144 ATNKNVTWSS
+144 ATGVVTAL
-154 DKDTVATVSN
+154 KEGTAAI
-164 GTVTAVGV
+164 TVTAGEKSASCNITVAPKTPTSYTVTPNTLTVVKGITIDELTTKLPSKVTAVFGDKRSDVCDVTWDPRTFDNTKVGV
-172 GNATITVTT
+172 EQTLSAIKVDLPAGAEV
-181 EDGSKTAT
+181 DPSAM
-189 CNVTVSKAN
+189 
-198 VSIDPTLVF
+198 PTL
-207 TKTVAVGTDIS
+207 TV
-218 AIGLPATGE
+218 
-227 ITVSGS
+227 
-233 TKVIY
+233 
-238 NILWSPDGYNKN
+238 
-250 KAGTYTLKGT
+250 
-260 PSLKAEDAG
+260 
-269 NYNLTTTE
+269 
-277 VTAEITVVEGP
+277 TVVEGP

-326 SNLKYQW
+326 PNLKYQW
-333 KVSDTVNGTF
+333 KVSDAVNGTF
-343 VNVANGASPVF
+343 VNVANGTSSTF
-354 AIPTDTIGVKY
+354 IIPTDTIGVKY

-379 EAKRMTNAIKVEVCG
+379 EAKRMTDAIKVEVCG

-426 EKNNSF
+426 EKTNSF
-432 EPALSYNKLTWK
+432 EPALNYNNLKWSLST
-444 LATSGDQYKFATLTP
+444 TGDQYKFATLTP
-459 DSTNRRAVLNTFG
+459 DSTGRRAVLNTFG
-472 VESTNAAT
+472 VETTNTST
-480 KMTVKVVLTEE
+480 KMTVKVMIEGTE
-491 YYSEISF
+491 YFSEVAF

-596 AYNPSGGVVAAGT
+596 AYNTFGGVVAAGT

-689 DVTSRQCDLDTI
+689 DATSRQYDLDTI

>member
-27 AAVTGVSISGAPS
+27 AAVTGVTIKNAPT
-40 GEVEIGYTTPL
+40 EAIF
-51 TATVIGD
+51 
-58 EGTDQT
+58 EGT
-64 VTWSSSAPTTV
+64 V
-75 SVSNGEIKALAA
+75 
-87 GTATITATST
+87 
-97 ADHTKSATCEIK
+97 
-109 VKSTV
+109 
-114 PVTGVTLVPPSL
+114 L
-126 TLTVGGTET
+126 TLTAEVTKENEADVVPA
-135 LTATVAPGN
+135 LQWASSDATVASVDA
-144 ATNKNVTWSS
+144 ATGVVTAL
-154 DKDTVATVSN
+154 KEGTAAI
-164 GTVTAVGV
+164 TVTAGEGITASCNITVAPKTPTSYTVTPNTLTVVKGITIDELTTKLPSKVTAVFGDKRSDVCDVTWDPRTFDNTKVGV
-172 GNATITVTT
+172 EQTLSAIKVDLPAGAEV
-181 EDGSKTAT
+181 DPSAM
-189 CNVTVSKAN
+189 
-198 VSIDPTLVF
+198 PTL
-207 TKTVAVGTDIS
+207 TV
-218 AIGLPATGE
+218 
-227 ITVSGS
+227 
-233 TKVIY
+233 
-238 NILWSPDGYNKN
+238 
-250 KAGTYTLKGT
+250 
-260 PSLKAEDAG
+260 
-269 NYNLTTTE
+269 
-277 VTAEITVVEGP
+277 TVVEGP

-311 VTATATAGDG
+311 VTATATADDG

-326 SNLKYQW
+326 PNLKYQW
-333 KVSDTVNGTF
+333 KVSDAVNGTF
-343 VNVANGASPVF
+343 VNVANGTSSTF
-354 AIPTDTIGVKY
+354 IIPTDTIGVKY

-379 EAKRMTNAIKVEVCG
+379 EAKRMTDAIKVEVCG

-426 EKNNSF
+426 EKTNSF
-432 EPALSYNKLTWK
+432 EPAVNYNNLKWSLST
-444 LATSGDQYKFATLTP
+444 TGDQYKFATLTP
-459 DSTNRRAVLNTFG
+459 DSTGRRAVLNTFG
-472 VESTNAAT
+472 VETTNTST
-480 KMTVKVVLTEE
+480 KMTVKVMIEGTE
-491 YYSEISF
+491 YFSEVAF

-596 AYNPSGGVVAAGT
+596 AYNTFGGVVAAGT

-689 DVTSRQCDLDTI
+689 DATSRQYDLDTI

-951 GTSNTTFN
+951 GTSSTTFN

>member
-27 AAVTGVSISGAPS
+27 AAVTNLKITGAPTEAIFADS
-40 GEVEIGYTTPL
+40 TVQL
-51 TATVIGD
+51 SATYDKAEGD
-58 EGTDQT
+58 ADPTL
-64 VTWSSSAPTTV
+64 TWSSNA
-75 SVSNGEIKALAA
+75 E
-87 GTATITATST
+87 
-97 ADHTKSATCEIK
+97 
-109 VKSTV
+109 
-114 PVTGVTLVPPSL
+114 GV
-126 TLTVGGTET
+126 
-135 LTATVAPGN
+135 ATVA
-144 ATNKNVTWSS
+144 S
-154 DKDTVATVSN
+154 DGK
-164 GTVTAVGV
+164 VTAVAEGI
-172 GNATITVTT
+172 ATITVTAGEGIT
-181 EDGSKTAT
+181 ASCNIKVAPKTPTSYTVTPNTLTVVKGITIEELSTKLPEKVTAVFGDKRSDVCDVAWDHRTFDNTKVGDQTITALSVTLPDGAAYGTT
-189 CNVTVSKAN
+189 QL
-198 VSIDPTLVF
+198 PTL
-207 TKTVAVGTDIS
+207 TV
-218 AIGLPATGE
+218 
-227 ITVSGS
+227 
-233 TKVIY
+233 
-238 NILWSPDGYNKN
+238 
-250 KAGTYTLKGT
+250 
-260 PSLKAEDAG
+260 
-269 NYNLTTTE
+269 
-277 VTAEITVVEGP
+277 TVVEGP

-321 TTNLT
+321 VTDLT

-343 VNVANGASPVF
+343 VNVANGASPVL

-365 YACELTVKDPKTDT
+365 YACELTVKDPATDAET
-379 EAKRMTNAIKVEVCG
+379 KRMTNAIKVEVCG
-394 AYRVRLATDGDTNK
+394 EYRVRLATDGDTNK

-426 EKNNSF
+426 EKTNSF
-432 EPALSYNKLTWK
+432 EPAVNYNNLKWSLST
-444 LATSGDQYKFATLTP
+444 TGDQYKFATLTP
-459 DSTNRRAVLNTFG
+459 DSTGRRAVLNTFG
-472 VESTNAAT
+472 VETTNTST
-480 KMTVKVVLTEE
+480 KMTVKVMIGGTE
-491 YYSEISF
+491 YFSEVAF

-596 AYNPSGGVVAAGT
+596 AYNTFGGVVAAGT

-689 DVTSRQCDLDTI
+689 DATSRQYDLDTI

-819 SDVYFVPEAGATTAK
+819 TDVYFVPEAGATTAK
-834 VTYTIYNNKTKV
+834 VTYTVYNNKTKV

>member
-27 AAVTGVSISGAPS
+27 AAVTGITIKNAPTEAIFE
-40 GEVEIGYTTPL
+40 GTVLTL
-51 TATVIGD
+51 TAEVTKENEADVVPALQWASSDATVASVDAATGV
-58 EGTDQT
+58 
-64 VTWSSSAPTTV
+64 VT
-75 SVSNGEIKALAA
+75 ALKE
-87 GTATITATST
+87 GTATITVT
-97 ADHTKSATCEIK
+97 AGEKSASCNIK
-109 VKSTV
+109 VAPKTPTSYTV
-114 PVTGVTLVPPSL
+114 TPN
-126 TLTVGGTET
+126 TLTVVKGITIDE
-135 LTATVAPGN
+135 LTTKLPS
-144 ATNKNVTWSS
+144 K
-154 DKDTVATVSN
+154 
-164 GTVTAVGV
+164 VTAVFGDKRSDVCDVTWDPRTFDNTKVGV
-172 GNATITVTT
+172 EQTLSAIKVDLPAGAEV
-181 EDGSKTAT
+181 DPSAM
-189 CNVTVSKAN
+189 
-198 VSIDPTLVF
+198 PTL
-207 TKTVAVGTDIS
+207 TV
-218 AIGLPATGE
+218 
-227 ITVSGS
+227 
-233 TKVIY
+233 
-238 NILWSPDGYNKN
+238 
-250 KAGTYTLKGT
+250 
-260 PSLKAEDAG
+260 
-269 NYNLTTTE
+269 
-277 VTAEITVVEGP
+277 TVVEGP

-296 SEMLVKKGA
+296 SEVLVKKGA

-326 SNLKYQW
+326 PNLKYQW
-333 KVSDTVNGTF
+333 KVSDAVNGTF
-343 VNVANGASPVF
+343 VNVANGTSSTF
-354 AIPTDTIGVKY
+354 IIPTDTIGVKY

-379 EAKRMTNAIKVEVCG
+379 EAKRMTDAIKVEVCG

-426 EKNNSF
+426 EKTNSF
-432 EPALSYNKLTWK
+432 EPAVNYNNLKWSLST
-444 LATSGDQYKFATLTP
+444 TGDQYKFATLTP
-459 DSTNRRAVLNTFG
+459 DSTGRRAVLNTFG
-472 VESTNAAT
+472 VETTNTST
-480 KMTVKVVLTEE
+480 KMTVKVMIEGTE
-491 YYSEISF
+491 YFSEVAF

-596 AYNPSGGVVAAGT
+596 AYNTFGGVVAAGT

-689 DVTSRQCDLDTI
+689 DATSRQYDLDTI

-819 SDVYFVPEAGATTAK
+819 TDVYFVPEAGATTAK
-834 VTYTIYNNKTKV
+834 VTYTIYNNKTKI